1 MKNIVIYVI
10 LLFDNPKKR
19 GFNMN
24 EIKFTESSLEVALIE
39 RLTKLGYDYAIDT
52 DQWYL
57 SRSLD
62 SFINEEL
69 LIDRLAVI
77 NKGIKVS
84 VLEQAITRLK
94 NLDNPS
100 LFERNHIVHNWLVD
114 GIQVE
119 DYESDVNP
127 LVRFIDFANPKN
139 NVFQVANQLKFKE
152 NRNLRIPD
160 VIIFVNGIPLVIF
173 ELKSIEYSEN
183 TFIERAYEQLGRN
196 GEADGYRYDIPT
208 LFNYNAFLVISDGA
222 NNKVGTMTSDIT
234 RYNEWKS
241 VDGEIGYKKDYA
253 YKLDVL
259 LEGLFEPARLLD
271 VIKNNLFFMNKDK
284 ERPIKILA
292 QYHQYF
298 GVKKA
303 YNSIKNHLKPSGDG
317 KAGIVWHT
325 QGSGKSF
332 SMVMLAHK
340 LITDIEMNNPT
351 IVVLTDRNDLDDQ
364 LFTTFSNAAEF
375 LRTRPIQVSSRLD
388 LLDKVGA
395 VKEGG
400 VLFSTIQKFDKDNIV
415 PNKRTNIIVISDEA
429 HRSHYG
435 VDEKIVL
442 KKNDDGTITSWSKYG
457 TEKYIRD
464 ALPGATFIGFTGTPV
479 ETDDK
484 STSAIFGETIDRYD
498 MTQSVEDGS
507 TVKIFYESRLA
518 KVWLDEDKLKEIDK
532 YYDDLA
538 DQGVTDDIIEES
550 KTKLTSMEVIVG
562 DKDRLRLLATDI
574 LEHYT
579 DRKNFLNGKAMIV
592 CMSRKIAA
600 KLYYQI
606 IELAPELKES
616 IALVVT
622 ESNKDTE
629 EERKLFKDKA
639 FRENAAKEFKRKD
652 GKVKIAIVV
661 DMWLTGFDV
670 TDLDVMYIDKP
681 MKGHNLMQAIA
692 RVNRVHV
699 GKESGLI
706 VDYIGIKR
714 SLEQALNTY
723 TARDKELNLRDIQ
736 ETAKSILD
744 EKLSILDEMFYHVDK
759 KGFFGGSN
767 SVRLKAIQNGADF
780 VFATE
785 ETKKAYLVVT
795 KQLKDGYA
803 VAIGILDADYKKRV
817 LYYLSVRHF
826 VQKVE
831 RGNMPTGITPE
842 TINRHVEELIAE
854 AIKGDEVKILT
865 KVEDSDKNRDI
876 WDLLSEEKIEKL
888 RQSQPPHVF
897 IKIME
902 RLLKEAVRE
911 YRSYNLVKAK
921 EYSERLRLLLEAYNT
936 REDDLQTDMTIV
948 GLVAFSQEMVESEEY
963 AKKNNLS
970 GRERAFYD
978 ALVANKSAV
987 ELMSDDIL
995 RVMAMELKAI
1005 VEEYATVDWSK
1016 KKDTRAK
1023 MRMQIKRLLKKYNYP
1038 PDYTEEAISR
1048 VVDQAEFMM

>member
-1 MKNIVIYVI
+1 MS
-10 LLFDNPKKR
+10 
-19 GFNMN
+19 
-24 EIKFTESSLEVALIE
+24 EIKFTESSLEVAIIE
-39 RLTKLGYDYAIDT
+39 QLTELGYDYAIDT
-52 DQWYL
+52 DQWSL

-69 LIDRLAVI
+69 LLDRLTAI
-77 NKGIKVS
+77 NPGVKTDI
-84 VLEQAITRLK
+84 LEQAIAMLK
-94 NLDNPS
+94 NIDNPS
-100 LFERNHIVHNWLVD
+100 LFERNHIVHKWLTD

-119 DYESDVNP
+119 DYHSDVNP
-127 LVRFIDFANPKN
+127 LIRFIDFDNIKN

-152 NRNLRIPD
+152 SRNLRIPD
-160 VIIFVNGIPLVIF
+160 VILFVNGIPLVIF
-173 ELKSIEYSEN
+173 ELKSIEYNED

-196 GEADGYRYDIPT
+196 GEADGYRFDIPT

-222 NNKVGTMTSDIT
+222 NNKVGTLTSDIT

-241 VDGEIGYKKDYA
+241 IDGEVGYKKNYA

-259 LEGLFEPARLLD
+259 LEGLLKPERLLD
-271 VIKNNLFFMNKDK
+271 IIKNNLFFMNSDK
-284 ERPIKILA
+284 EKPVKILS

-303 YNSIKNHLKPSGDG
+303 YDSIKLSLKPQGDG

-332 SMVMLAHK
+332 TMVMLAHK
-340 LITDIEMNNPT
+340 LITDLEMKNPT
-351 IVVLTDRNDLDDQ
+351 IVVLTDRNDLDNQ
-364 LFTTFSNAAEF
+364 LFGTFSNAAEF
-375 LRTRPIQVSSRLD
+375 LRTRPVQVESRED
-388 LLDKVGA
+388 LLEKIGSI
-395 VKEGG
+395 KEGG
-400 VLFSTIQKFDKDNIV
+400 IIFTTLQKFDKNNIV
-415 PNKRTNIIVISDEA
+415 PNKRTNIVVISDEA

-435 VDEKIVL
+435 IDEQIVY
-442 KKNDDGTITSWSKYG
+442 KKNPDGTFTSISKYG
-457 TEKYIRD
+457 YAKYIRD
-464 ALPGATFIGFTGTPV
+464 ALPEATYIGFTGTPV
-479 ETDDK
+479 ESGDH
-484 STSAIFGETIDRYD
+484 STSAIFGKTVDTYD

-518 KVWLDEDKLKEIDK
+518 KVWLDDDKLKEIDK

-538 DQGVTDDIIEES
+538 NQNVSDDVIEES
-550 KTKLTSMEVIVG
+550 KSKWSSMEVIIG
-562 DKDRLRLLATDI
+562 DDDRLHLLASDI
-574 LEHYT
+574 LKHYNE
-579 DRKNFLNGKAMIV
+579 RKDILNGKAMIV

-606 IELAPELKES
+606 IELAPELKEQV
-616 IALVVT
+616 ALVVT
-622 ESNKDTE
+622 ESNKDSE

-639 FRENAAKEFKRKD
+639 YRENAAKEFKRKD
-652 GKVKIAIVV
+652 GSIKIAIVV

-692 RVNRVHV
+692 RVNRVNV

-714 SLEQALNTY
+714 SLEEALNTY

-736 ETAKSILD
+736 DTAKSILE
-744 EKLSILDEMFYHVDK
+744 EKLSILDEMFFHVDK
-759 KGFFGGSN
+759 KGFFGGTN

-780 VFATE
+780 VLSTDDI
-785 ETKKAYLVVT
+785 KKTYLQLT
-795 KQLKDGYA
+795 KQLKDAY
-803 VAIGILDADYKKRV
+803 VVSIGILDEDYKKKV
-817 LYYLSVRHF
+817 LYYLAVRHF

-831 RGNMPTGITPE
+831 RGNLPTNITPE
-842 TINRHVEELIAE
+842 SINKHVEELIAE
-854 AIKGDEVKILT
+854 AIKGDEVEILT
-865 KVEDSDKNRDI
+865 KVEDTEQNRDI
-876 WDLLSEEKIEKL
+876 WDLLSEEKVEKL

-911 YRSYNLVKAK
+911 YRGYNLVKAK
-921 EYSERLRLLLEAYNT
+921 EYSERLRKLLEAYNT
-936 REDDLQTDMTIV
+936 REDDLKTDMTIV
-948 GLVAFSQEMVESEEY
+948 GLIAFSQEMVEEEAY
-963 AKKNNLS
+963 AKKNNLT

>member
-1 MKNIVIYVI
+1 MS
-10 LLFDNPKKR
+10 
-19 GFNMN
+19 
-24 EIKFTESSLEVALIE
+24 EIKFTESSLEVAIIE
-39 RLTKLGYDYAIDT
+39 QLTELGYDYTIDT
-52 DQWYL
+52 DQWSL

-69 LIDRLAVI
+69 LLDRLTAI
-77 NKGIKVS
+77 NPGVKTDI
-84 VLEQAITRLK
+84 LEQAIAMLK
-94 NLDNPS
+94 NIDNPS
-100 LFERNHIVHNWLVD
+100 LFERNHIVHKWLTD
-114 GIQVE
+114 GMQVE
-119 DYESDVNP
+119 DYHSDVNP
-127 LVRFIDFANPKN
+127 LIRFIDFHNIKN

-152 NRNLRIPD
+152 SRNLRIPD
-160 VIIFVNGIPLVIF
+160 VILFVNGIPLVVF
-173 ELKSIEYSEN
+173 ELKSIEYNED

-196 GEADGYRYDIPT
+196 GEADGYRFDIPT

-222 NNKVGTMTSDIT
+222 NNKVGTLTSDIT

-241 VDGEIGYKKDYA
+241 IDGEAGYKKNYA

-259 LEGLFEPARLLD
+259 LEGLLKPERLLD
-271 VIKNNLFFMNKDK
+271 VIKNNLFFMNSDK
-284 ERPIKILA
+284 EKPVKILS

-303 YNSIKNHLKPSGDG
+303 YASIKHSLKPQGDG

-332 SMVMLAHK
+332 TMVMLAHK
-340 LITDIEMNNPT
+340 LITDLEMKNPT
-351 IVVLTDRNDLDDQ
+351 IVVLTDRNDLDNQ
-364 LFTTFSNAAEF
+364 LFGTFSNAAEF
-375 LRTRPIQVSSRLD
+375 LRTRPVQVESRED
-388 LLDKVGA
+388 LLEKIGSI
-395 VKEGG
+395 KEGG
-400 VLFSTIQKFDKDNIV
+400 IIFTTLQKFDKNNIV
-415 PNKRTNIIVISDEA
+415 PNKRTNIVVISDEA

-435 VDEKIVL
+435 IDEQIVY
-442 KKNDDGTITSWSKYG
+442 KKNPDGTFTSISKYG
-457 TEKYIRD
+457 YAKYIRD
-464 ALPGATFIGFTGTPV
+464 ALPEATYIGFTGTPV
-479 ETDDK
+479 ESGDH
-484 STSAIFGETIDRYD
+484 STSAIFGKTVDTYD

-518 KVWLDEDKLKEIDK
+518 KVWLDDGKLKEIDK

-538 DQGVTDDIIEES
+538 NQNVSEDVIEES
-550 KTKLTSMEVIVG
+550 KSKWSSMEVIIG
-562 DKDRLRLLATDI
+562 DNDRLHLLASDI
-574 LEHYT
+574 LKHYNE
-579 DRKNFLNGKAMIV
+579 RKDVLNGKAMIV

-606 IELAPELKES
+606 IGLTPELKEK

-622 ESNKDTE
+622 ESNKDTD
-629 EERKLFKDKA
+629 EERKLFKDKTY
-639 FRENAAKEFKRKD
+639 RENAAKEFKRKD
-652 GKVKIAIVV
+652 GSIKIAIVV

-692 RVNRVHV
+692 RVNRVNV

-714 SLEQALNTY
+714 SLEEALNTY

-736 ETAKSILD
+736 DTAKSILE
-744 EKLSILDEMFYHVDK
+744 EKLSILDEMFFHVDK
-759 KGFFGGSN
+759 KGFFGGTN

-780 VFATE
+780 VLSTDDI
-785 ETKKAYLVVT
+785 KKAYLQLT
-795 KQLKDGYA
+795 KQLKDAYV
-803 VAIGILDADYKKRV
+803 VAIGILDEDYKKKV
-817 LYYLSVRHF
+817 LYYLAVRHF

-831 RGNMPTGITPE
+831 RGNLPTNITPE
-842 TINRHVEELIAE
+842 SINKHVEELIAE
-854 AIKGDEVKILT
+854 AIKGDEVEILT
-865 KVEDSDKNRDI
+865 KVEDTEQNRDI
-876 WDLLSEEKIEKL
+876 WDLLSEEKVEKL

-911 YRSYNLVKAK
+911 YRGYNLVKAK
-921 EYSERLRLLLEAYNT
+921 EYSERLRKLLEAYNT
-936 REDDLQTDMTIV
+936 REDDLKTDMTIV
-948 GLVAFSQEMVESEEY
+948 GLIAFSQEMVEDEAY
-963 AKKNNLS
+963 AKKNNLT

>member
-1 MKNIVIYVI
+1 MS
-10 LLFDNPKKR
+10 
-19 GFNMN
+19 
-24 EIKFTESSLEVALIE
+24 EIKFTESSLEVAIIE
-39 RLTKLGYDYAIDT
+39 QLTELGYDYAIDT
-52 DQWYL
+52 DQWSL

-69 LIDRLAVI
+69 LLDRLTAI
-77 NKGIKVS
+77 NPGVKTDI
-84 VLEQAITRLK
+84 LEQAIAMLK
-94 NLDNPS
+94 NIDNPS
-100 LFERNHIVHNWLVD
+100 LFERNHIVHKWLTD

-119 DYESDVNP
+119 DYHSDVNP
-127 LVRFIDFANPKN
+127 LIRFIDFHNIKN

-152 NRNLRIPD
+152 SRNLRIPD
-160 VIIFVNGIPLVIF
+160 VILFVNGIPLVIF
-173 ELKSIEYSEN
+173 ELKSIEYNED

-196 GEADGYRYDIPT
+196 GKEDGYRFDIPT

-222 NNKVGTMTSDIT
+222 NNKVGTLTSDIT

-241 VDGEIGYKKDYA
+241 IDGEVGYKKNYA

-259 LEGLFEPARLLD
+259 LEGLLKPERLLD
-271 VIKNNLFFMNKDK
+271 VIKNNLFFINSDK
-284 ERPIKILA
+284 EKPVKILS

-303 YNSIKNHLKPSGDG
+303 YDSIKHSLKPQGDG

-332 SMVMLAHK
+332 TMVMLAHK
-340 LITDIEMNNPT
+340 LITDLEMKNPT
-351 IVVLTDRNDLDDQ
+351 IVVLTDRNDLDNQ
-364 LFTTFSNAAEF
+364 LFGTFSNAAEF
-375 LRTRPIQVSSRLD
+375 LRTRPVQVESRED
-388 LLDKVGA
+388 LLEKIGSI
-395 VKEGG
+395 KEGG
-400 VLFSTIQKFDKDNIV
+400 IIFTTLQKFDKNNIV
-415 PNKRTNIIVISDEA
+415 PNKRTNIVVISDEA

-435 VDEKIVL
+435 IDEQIVY
-442 KKNDDGTITSWSKYG
+442 KKNPDGTFTSISKYG
-457 TEKYIRD
+457 YAKYIRD
-464 ALPGATFIGFTGTPV
+464 ALPEATYIGFTGTPV
-479 ETDDK
+479 ESGDH
-484 STSAIFGETIDRYD
+484 STSAIFGKTVDTYD

-518 KVWLDEDKLKEIDK
+518 KVWLDDGKLKEIDK

-538 DQGVTDDIIEES
+538 NQNVSDDVIEES
-550 KTKLTSMEVIVG
+550 KSKWSSMEVIIG
-562 DKDRLRLLATDI
+562 DDDRLHLLASDI
-574 LEHYT
+574 LKHYNE
-579 DRKNFLNGKAMIV
+579 RKDVLNGKAMIV

-606 IELAPELKES
+606 IGLAPELKEQV
-616 IALVVT
+616 ALVVT
-622 ESNKDTE
+622 ESNKDSE

-639 FRENAAKEFKRKD
+639 YRENAAKEFKRKD
-652 GKVKIAIVV
+652 GNIKIAIVV

-692 RVNRVHV
+692 RVNRVNV

-714 SLEQALNTY
+714 SLEEALNTY

-736 ETAKSILD
+736 DTAKSILE
-744 EKLSILDEMFYHVDK
+744 EKLSILDEMFFHVDK
-759 KGFFGGSN
+759 KGFFGGTN

-780 VFATE
+780 VLSTDDI
-785 ETKKAYLVVT
+785 KKAYLQLT
-795 KQLKDGYA
+795 KQLKDAYV
-803 VAIGILDADYKKRV
+803 VAIGILDEDYKKKV
-817 LYYLSVRHF
+817 LYYLAVRHF

-831 RGNMPTGITPE
+831 RGNLPTNITPE
-842 TINRHVEELIAE
+842 SINKHVEELIAE
-854 AIKGDEVKILT
+854 AIKGDEVEILT
-865 KVEDSDKNRDI
+865 KVEDTEQNRDI
-876 WDLLSEEKIEKL
+876 WDLLSEEKVEKL

-911 YRSYNLVKAK
+911 YRGYNLVKAK
-921 EYSERLRLLLEAYNT
+921 EYSERLRKLLEAYNT
-936 REDDLQTDMTIV
+936 REDDLKTDMTIV
-948 GLVAFSQEMVESEEY
+948 GLIAFSQEMVEDEAY
-963 AKKNNLS
+963 AKKNNLT

>member
-1 MKNIVIYVI
+1 MS
-10 LLFDNPKKR
+10 
-19 GFNMN
+19 
-24 EIKFTESSLEVALIE
+24 EIKFTESSLEVAIIE
-39 RLTKLGYDYAIDT
+39 QLTELGYDYAIDT
-52 DQWYL
+52 DQWSL

-62 SFINEEL
+62 SFVNEEL
-69 LIDRLAVI
+69 LLDRLTAI
-77 NKGIKVS
+77 NPGVKTDI
-84 VLEQAITRLK
+84 LEQAIAMLK
-94 NLDNPS
+94 NIDNPS
-100 LFERNHIVHNWLVD
+100 LFERNHIVHKWLTD

-119 DYESDVNP
+119 DYHSDVNP
-127 LVRFIDFANPKN
+127 LIRFIDFDNIKN

-152 NRNLRIPD
+152 SRNLRIPD
-160 VIIFVNGIPLVIF
+160 VILFVNGIPLVIF
-173 ELKSIEYSEN
+173 ELKSIEYNED

-196 GEADGYRYDIPT
+196 GEADGYRFDIPT
-208 LFNYNAFLVISDGA
+208 LFNYNAFLIISDGA
-222 NNKVGTMTSDIT
+222 NNKVGTLTSDIT

-241 VDGEIGYKKDYA
+241 IDGEAGYKKNYA

-259 LEGLFEPARLLD
+259 IEGLLKPERLLD
-271 VIKNNLFFMNKDK
+271 VIKNNLFFMNSDK
-284 ERPIKILA
+284 EKPVKILS

-303 YNSIKNHLKPSGDG
+303 YDSIKHSLKPQGDG

-332 SMVMLAHK
+332 TMVMLAHK
-340 LITDIEMNNPT
+340 LITDLEMKNPT
-351 IVVLTDRNDLDDQ
+351 IVVLTDRNDLDNQ
-364 LFTTFSNAAEF
+364 LFGTFSNAAEF
-375 LRTRPIQVSSRLD
+375 LRTRPVQVESRED
-388 LLDKVGA
+388 LLEKIGSI
-395 VKEGG
+395 KEGG
-400 VLFSTIQKFDKDNIV
+400 IIFTTLQKFDKNNIV
-415 PNKRTNIIVISDEA
+415 PNKRTNIVVISDEA

-435 VDEKIVL
+435 IDEQIVY
-442 KKNDDGTITSWSKYG
+442 KKNPDGTFTSISKYG
-457 TEKYIRD
+457 YAKYIRD
-464 ALPGATFIGFTGTPV
+464 ALPEATYIGFTGTPV
-479 ETDDK
+479 ESGDH
-484 STSAIFGETIDRYD
+484 STSAIFGKTVDTYD

-518 KVWLDEDKLKEIDK
+518 KVWLDDDKLKEIDK

-538 DQGVTDDIIEES
+538 NQNVSDDVIEES
-550 KTKLTSMEVIVG
+550 KSKWSSMEVIIG
-562 DKDRLRLLATDI
+562 DDDRLHLLASDI
-574 LEHYT
+574 LKHYNE
-579 DRKNFLNGKAMIV
+579 RKDILNGKAMIV

-606 IELAPELKES
+606 IGLAPELKEQV
-616 IALVVT
+616 ALVVT
-622 ESNKDTE
+622 ESNKDSE

-639 FRENAAKEFKRKD
+639 YRENAAKEFKRKD
-652 GKVKIAIVV
+652 GSIKIAIVV

-670 TDLDVMYIDKP
+670 IDLDVMYIDKP

-692 RVNRVHV
+692 RVNRVSV

-723 TARDKELNLRDIQ
+723 TARDKEFNLRDIQ
-736 ETAKSILD
+736 NTAKSILE

-780 VFATE
+780 VLSTDE
-785 ETKKAYLVVT
+785 IKKVYLQLT
-795 KQLKDGYA
+795 KQLKDAYV
-803 VAIGILDADYKKRV
+803 VAIGILDDDYKRKV
-817 LYYLSVRHF
+817 LYYLAVRHF
-826 VQKVE
+826 VQKLLRGDIPPQISPVE
-831 RGNMPTGITPE
+831 
-842 TINRHVEELIAE
+842 INKHVEELLAD
-854 AIKGDEVKILT
+854 AIKGDEVEILT
-865 KVEDSDKNRDI
+865 KVEDTEQNRDI
-876 WDLLSEEKIEKL
+876 WDLLSEEKVEKL

-911 YRSYNLVKAK
+911 YRGYNLVKAK
-921 EYSERLRLLLEAYNT
+921 EYSERLRKLLEAYNT
-936 REDDLQTDMTIV
+936 REDELKTDMTIV
-948 GLVAFSQEMVESEEY
+948 GLIAFSQEMVEDEAY
-963 AKKNNLS
+963 AKKNNLT

-987 ELMSDDIL
+987 ELMTDDIL

-1005 VEEYATVDWSK
+1005 VEEYSTVDWSK

>member
-1 MKNIVIYVI
+1 MS
-10 LLFDNPKKR
+10 
-19 GFNMN
+19 
-24 EIKFTESSLEVALIE
+24 EIKFTESSLEVAIIE
-39 RLTKLGYDYAIDT
+39 QLTELGYDYAIDT
-52 DQWYL
+52 DQWSL

-69 LIDRLAVI
+69 LLDRLTAI
-77 NKGIKVS
+77 NPGVKTDI
-84 VLEQAITRLK
+84 LEQAIAMLK
-94 NLDNPS
+94 NIDNQS
-100 LFERNHIVHNWLVD
+100 LFERNHIVHKWLTD

-119 DYESDVNP
+119 DYHSDVNP
-127 LVRFIDFANPKN
+127 LIRFIDFDNIKN

-152 NRNLRIPD
+152 SRNLRIPD
-160 VIIFVNGIPLVIF
+160 VILFVNGIPLVIF
-173 ELKSIEYSEN
+173 ELKSIEYNED

-196 GEADGYRYDIPT
+196 GEEDGYRFDIPT

-222 NNKVGTMTSDIT
+222 NNKVGTLTSDIT

-241 VDGEIGYKKDYA
+241 IDGEVGYKKNYA

-259 LEGLFEPARLLD
+259 LEGLLKPERLLD
-271 VIKNNLFFMNKDK
+271 IIKNNLFFMNSDK
-284 ERPIKILA
+284 EKPVKILS

-303 YNSIKNHLKPSGDG
+303 YASIKHSLKPQGDG

-332 SMVMLAHK
+332 TMVMLAHK
-340 LITDIEMNNPT
+340 LITDLEMKNPT
-351 IVVLTDRNDLDDQ
+351 IVVLTDRNDLDNQ
-364 LFTTFSNAAEF
+364 LFGTFSNAAEF
-375 LRTRPIQVSSRLD
+375 LRTRPVQVESRED
-388 LLDKVGA
+388 LLEKIGSI
-395 VKEGG
+395 KEGG
-400 VLFSTIQKFDKDNIV
+400 IIFTTLQKFDKNNIV
-415 PNKRTNIIVISDEA
+415 PNKRTNIVVISDEA

-435 VDEKIVL
+435 IDEQIVY
-442 KKNDDGTITSWSKYG
+442 KKNPDGTFTSISKYG
-457 TEKYIRD
+457 YAKYIRD
-464 ALPGATFIGFTGTPV
+464 ALPEATYIGFTGTPV
-479 ETDDK
+479 ESGDH
-484 STSAIFGETIDRYD
+484 STSAIFGKTVDTYD

-518 KVWLDEDKLKEIDK
+518 KVWLDDDKLKEIDK

-538 DQGVTDDIIEES
+538 NQNVSDDVIEES
-550 KTKLTSMEVIVG
+550 KSKWSSMEVIIG
-562 DKDRLRLLATDI
+562 DDDRLHLLASDI
-574 LEHYT
+574 LKHYNE
-579 DRKNFLNGKAMIV
+579 RKDILNGKAMIV

-606 IELAPELKES
+606 IELAPELKEQV
-616 IALVVT
+616 ALVVT
-622 ESNKDTE
+622 ESNKDSE

-639 FRENAAKEFKRKD
+639 YRENAAKEFKRKD
-652 GKVKIAIVV
+652 GSIKIAIVV

-692 RVNRVHV
+692 RVNRVNV

-714 SLEQALNTY
+714 SLEEALNTY

-736 ETAKSILD
+736 DTAKSILE
-744 EKLSILDEMFYHVDK
+744 EKLSILDEMFFHVDK
-759 KGFFGGSN
+759 KGFFGGTN

-780 VFATE
+780 VLSTDE
-785 ETKKAYLVVT
+785 IKKAYLQLT
-795 KQLKDGYA
+795 KQLKDAYV
-803 VAIGILDADYKKRV
+803 VAIGILDEDYKRKV
-817 LYYLSVRHF
+817 LYYLAVRHF
-826 VQKVE
+826 VQKLLRGDIPPQISPVE
-831 RGNMPTGITPE
+831 
-842 TINRHVEELIAE
+842 INKHVEELLAD
-854 AIKGDEVKILT
+854 AIKGDEVEILT
-865 KVEDSDKNRDI
+865 KVEDTEQNRDI
-876 WDLLSEEKIEKL
+876 WDLLSEEKVEKI

-911 YRSYNLVKAK
+911 YRGYNLVKAK
-921 EYSERLRLLLEAYNT
+921 EYSERLRKLLEAYNT
-936 REDDLQTDMTIV
+936 REDDLKTDMTIV
-948 GLVAFSQEMVESEEY
+948 GLIAFSQEMVEDEAY
-963 AKKNNLS
+963 AKKNNLT

>member
-1 MKNIVIYVI
+1 MS
-10 LLFDNPKKR
+10 
-19 GFNMN
+19 
-24 EIKFTESSLEVALIE
+24 EIKFTESSLEVAIIE
-39 RLTKLGYDYAIDT
+39 QLTELGYDYAIDT
-52 DQWYL
+52 DQWSL

-69 LIDRLAVI
+69 LLDRLTFI
-77 NKGIKVS
+77 NPGVKTDI
-84 VLEQAITRLK
+84 LEQAIAMLK
-94 NLDNPS
+94 NIDNPS
-100 LFERNHIVHNWLVD
+100 LFERNHIVHKWLTD
-114 GIQVE
+114 GMQLE
-119 DYESDVNP
+119 DYHSDVNP
-127 LVRFIDFANPKN
+127 LIRFIDFDNKKN

-152 NRNLRIPD
+152 SRNLRIPD
-160 VIIFVNGIPLVIF
+160 VILFVNGIPLVIF
-173 ELKSIEYSEN
+173 ELKSIEFNED

-196 GEADGYRYDIPT
+196 GEADGYRFDIPT

-222 NNKVGTMTSDIT
+222 NNKVGTLTSDIT

-241 VDGEIGYKKDYA
+241 IDGEIGYKKNYA

-259 LEGLFEPARLLD
+259 LNGLLKPERLLD
-271 VIKNNLFFMNKDK
+271 VIKNSLFFMNNDK
-284 ERPIKILA
+284 EKPIKILA

-303 YNSIKNHLKPSGDG
+303 YDSIKRSLKPQGDG

-340 LITDIEMNNPT
+340 LITDVDMKNPT
-351 IVVLTDRNDLDDQ
+351 IVVLTDRNDLDNQ
-364 LFTTFSNAAEF
+364 LFGTFSNAAEF
-375 LRTRPIQVSSRLD
+375 LRTRPVQVESRED
-388 LLDKVGA
+388 LLSKIGEI
-395 VKEGG
+395 KEGG
-400 VLFSTIQKFDKDNIV
+400 IVFTTLQKFDKNNIV
-415 PNKRTNIIVISDEA
+415 PNKRTNIVVISDEA

-435 VDEKIVL
+435 IDEQIVY
-442 KKNDDGTITSWSKYG
+442 KKNPDGTFTSISKYG
-457 TEKYIRD
+457 YAKYIRD
-464 ALPGATFIGFTGTPV
+464 ALPEATYIGFTGTPV
-479 ETDDK
+479 ESGDH
-484 STSAIFGETIDRYD
+484 STSAIFGKTVDTYD

-518 KVWLDEDKLKEIDK
+518 KVWLDDGKLKEIDK

-538 DQGVTDDIIEES
+538 NQNVSEDVIEES
-550 KTKLTSMEVIVG
+550 KSKWSSMEVIIG
-562 DKDRLRLLATDI
+562 DNDRLHLLASDI
-574 LEHYT
+574 LKHYNE
-579 DRKNFLNGKAMIV
+579 RKDVLNGKAMIV

-606 IELAPELKES
+606 IGLAPELKEK

-622 ESNKDTE
+622 ESNKDTD

-639 FRENAAKEFKRKD
+639 YRENAAKEFKRKD
-652 GKVKIAIVV
+652 GSIKIAIVV

-692 RVNRVHV
+692 RVNRVNV

-714 SLEQALNTY
+714 SLEEALNTY

-736 ETAKSILD
+736 DTAKSILE
-744 EKLSILDEMFYHVDK
+744 EKLSILDEMFFHVDK
-759 KGFFGGSN
+759 KGFFGGTN

-780 VFATE
+780 VLSTE
-785 ETKKAYLVVT
+785 DIKKAYLQLT
-795 KQLKDGYA
+795 KQLKDAYV
-803 VAIGILDADYKKRV
+803 VAIGILDEDYKKKV
-817 LYYLSVRHF
+817 LYYLAVRHF

-831 RGNMPTGITPE
+831 RGNLPTNITPE
-842 TINRHVEELIAE
+842 SINKHVEELIAE
-854 AIKGDEVKILT
+854 AIKGDEVEILT
-865 KVEDSDKNRDI
+865 KVEDTEQNRDI
-876 WDLLSEEKIEKL
+876 WDLLSEEKVEKL

-911 YRSYNLVKAK
+911 YRGYNLVKAK
-921 EYSERLRLLLEAYNT
+921 EYSERLRKLLEAYNT
-936 REDDLQTDMTIV
+936 REDDLKTDMTIV
-948 GLVAFSQEMVESEEY
+948 GLIAFSQEMVEDEAY
-963 AKKNNLS
+963 AKKNNLT

-1048 VVDQAEFMM
+1048 VVD

>member
-1 MKNIVIYVI
+1 MHSIFTENDLEKAIIDKLCNLGYIYLNASDPWTVQRQLSDFINDSLLLEQLQIINPNIQTDILEKAIAMLKNI
-10 LLFDNPKKR
+10 
-19 GFNMN
+19 
-24 EIKFTESSLEVALIE
+24 
-39 RLTKLGYDYAIDT
+39 
-52 DQWYL
+52 
-57 SRSLD
+57 
-62 SFINEEL
+62 
-69 LIDRLAVI
+69 
-77 NKGIKVS
+77 
-84 VLEQAITRLK
+84 
-94 NLDNPS
+94 DNPS
-100 LFERNHIVHNWLVD
+100 LFERNHIVHKWLTD
-114 GIQVE
+114 GIQID
-119 DYESDVNP
+119 DYHSDVNP
-127 LVRFIDFANPKN
+127 LVRFIDFDNIKN
-139 NVFQVANQLKFKE
+139 NIFQVANQLKFKE
-152 NRNLRIPD
+152 SRNLRIPD
-160 VIIFVNGIPLVIF
+160 VIIFVNGIPLVVF
-173 ELKSIEYSEN
+173 ELKSIEYNED

-196 GEADGYRYDIPT
+196 GEADGYRFDIPT

-222 NNKVGTMTSDIT
+222 NNKVGTLTSDIT

-241 VDGEIGYKKDYA
+241 VDGEIGYKKNYA

-259 LEGLFEPARLLD
+259 LNGLLKPERLLD
-271 VIKNNLFFMNKDK
+271 VIKNNLFFMNSDK
-284 ERPIKILA
+284 EKPIKILA

-303 YNSIKNHLKPSGDG
+303 YDSIKRSLKPQGDG

-340 LITDIEMNNPT
+340 LITDVEMKNPT
-351 IVVLTDRNDLDDQ
+351 IVVLTDRNDLDNQ
-364 LFTTFSNAAEF
+364 LFGTFSNAAEF
-375 LRTRPIQVSSRLD
+375 LRTRPVQVESRED
-388 LLDKVGA
+388 LLSKIGEI
-395 VKEGG
+395 KEGG
-400 VLFSTIQKFDKDNIV
+400 IVFTTLQKFDKNNIV
-415 PNKRTNIIVISDEA
+415 PNKRTNIVVISDEA

-435 VDEKIVL
+435 IDEQIVY
-442 KKNDDGTITSWSKYG
+442 KKNPDGTFTSISKYG
-457 TEKYIRD
+457 YAKYIRD
-464 ALPGATFIGFTGTPV
+464 ALPEATYIGFTGTPV
-479 ETDDK
+479 ESGDH
-484 STSAIFGETIDRYD
+484 STSAIFGKTVDTYD

-518 KVWLDEDKLKEIDK
+518 KVWLDDGKLKEIDK

-538 DQGVTDDIIEES
+538 NQNVSEDVIEES
-550 KTKLTSMEVIVG
+550 KSKWSSMEVIIG
-562 DKDRLRLLATDI
+562 DNDRLHLLASDI
-574 LEHYT
+574 LKHYNE
-579 DRKNFLNGKAMIV
+579 RKDVLNGKAMIV

-606 IELAPELKES
+606 IGLAPELKEK

-622 ESNKDTE
+622 ESNKDTD

-639 FRENAAKEFKRKD
+639 YRENAAKEFKRKD
-652 GKVKIAIVV
+652 GSIKIAIVV

-692 RVNRVHV
+692 RVNRVNV

-714 SLEQALNTY
+714 SLEEALNTY

-736 ETAKSILD
+736 DTAKSILE
-744 EKLSILDEMFYHVDK
+744 EKLSILDEMFFHVDK
-759 KGFFGGSN
+759 KGFFGGTN

-780 VFATE
+780 VLSTDDI
-785 ETKKAYLVVT
+785 KKAYLQLT
-795 KQLKDGYA
+795 KQLKDAYV
-803 VAIGILDADYKKRV
+803 VAIGILDEDYKKKV
-817 LYYLSVRHF
+817 LYYLAVRHF

-831 RGNMPTGITPE
+831 RGNLPTNITPE
-842 TINRHVEELIAE
+842 SINKHVEELIAE
-854 AIKGDEVKILT
+854 AIKGDEVEILT
-865 KVEDSDKNRDI
+865 KVEDTEQNRDI
-876 WDLLSEEKIEKL
+876 WDLLSEEKVEKL

-911 YRSYNLVKAK
+911 YRGYNLVKAK
-921 EYSERLRLLLEAYNT
+921 EYSERLRKLLEAYNT
-936 REDDLQTDMTIV
+936 REDDLKTDMTIV
-948 GLVAFSQEMVESEEY
+948 GLIAFSQEMVEDEAY
-963 AKKNNLS
+963 AKKNNLT

-1016 KKDTRAK
+1016 KKDTRAR

>member
-1 MKNIVIYVI
+1 MS
-10 LLFDNPKKR
+10 
-19 GFNMN
+19 
-24 EIKFTESSLEVALIE
+24 EIKFTESSLEVAIIE
-39 RLTKLGYDYAIDT
+39 QLTELGYDYAIDT
-52 DQWYL
+52 DQWSL

-69 LIDRLAVI
+69 LLDRLIAI
-77 NKGIKVS
+77 NPGVKTDI
-84 VLEQAITRLK
+84 LEQAIAMLK
-94 NLDNPS
+94 NIDNPS
-100 LFERNHIVHNWLVD
+100 LFERNHIVHKWLTD

-119 DYESDVNP
+119 DYYSDVNP
-127 LVRFIDFANPKN
+127 LIRFIDFDNIKN

-152 NRNLRIPD
+152 SRNLRIPD
-160 VIIFVNGIPLVIF
+160 VILFVNGIPLVIF
-173 ELKSIEYSEN
+173 ELKSIEYNED

-196 GEADGYRYDIPT
+196 GEADGYRFDIPT

-222 NNKVGTMTSDIT
+222 NNKVGTLTSDIT

-241 VDGEIGYKKDYA
+241 IDGEAGYKKNYA

-259 LEGLFEPARLLD
+259 LEGLLKPERLLD
-271 VIKNNLFFMNKDK
+271 VIKNNLFFMNSDK
-284 ERPIKILA
+284 EKPVKILS

-303 YNSIKNHLKPSGDG
+303 YDSIKHSLKPQGDG

-332 SMVMLAHK
+332 TMVMLAHK
-340 LITDIEMNNPT
+340 LITDLELKNPT
-351 IVVLTDRNDLDDQ
+351 IVVLTDRNDLDNQ
-364 LFTTFSNAAEF
+364 LFGTFSNAAEF
-375 LRTRPIQVSSRLD
+375 LRTRPVQVESRED
-388 LLDKVGA
+388 LLEKIGSI
-395 VKEGG
+395 KEGG
-400 VLFSTIQKFDKDNIV
+400 IIFTTLQKFDKNNIV
-415 PNKRTNIIVISDEA
+415 PNKRTNIVVISDEA

-435 VDEKIVL
+435 IDEQIVY
-442 KKNDDGTITSWSKYG
+442 KKNPDGTFTSISKYG
-457 TEKYIRD
+457 YAKYIRD
-464 ALPGATFIGFTGTPV
+464 ALPEATYIGFTGTPV
-479 ETDDK
+479 ESGDH
-484 STSAIFGETIDRYD
+484 STSAIFGKTVDTYD

-518 KVWLDEDKLKEIDK
+518 KVWLDDGKLKEIDK

-538 DQGVTDDIIEES
+538 NQNVSDDVIEES
-550 KTKLTSMEVIVG
+550 KSKWSSMEVIIG
-562 DKDRLRLLATDI
+562 DDDRLHLLASDI
-574 LEHYT
+574 LKHYNE
-579 DRKNFLNGKAMIV
+579 RKDVLNGKAMIV

-606 IELAPELKES
+606 IGLAPELKEQV
-616 IALVVT
+616 ALVVT
-622 ESNKDTE
+622 ESNKDSE

-639 FRENAAKEFKRKD
+639 YRENAAKEFKRKD
-652 GKVKIAIVV
+652 GSIKIAIVV

-692 RVNRVHV
+692 RVNRVNV

-714 SLEQALNTY
+714 SLEEALNTY

-736 ETAKSILD
+736 DTAKSILE
-744 EKLSILDEMFYHVDK
+744 EKLSILDEMFFHVDK
-759 KGFFGGSN
+759 KGFFGGTN

-780 VFATE
+780 VLSTDDI
-785 ETKKAYLVVT
+785 KKAYLQLT
-795 KQLKDGYA
+795 KQLKDAYV
-803 VAIGILDADYKKRV
+803 VAIGILDEDYKKKV
-817 LYYLSVRHF
+817 LYYLAVRHF

-831 RGNMPTGITPE
+831 RGNLPTNITPE
-842 TINRHVEELIAE
+842 SINKHVEELIAE
-854 AIKGDEVKILT
+854 AIKGDEVEILT
-865 KVEDSDKNRDI
+865 KVEDTEQNRDI
-876 WDLLSEEKIEKL
+876 WDLLSEEKVEKL

-911 YRSYNLVKAK
+911 YRGYNLVKAK
-921 EYSERLRLLLEAYNT
+921 EYSERLRKLLEAYNT
-936 REDDLQTDMTIV
+936 REDDLKTDMTIV
-948 GLVAFSQEMVESEEY
+948 GLIAFSQEMVEDEAY
-963 AKKNNLS
+963 AKKNNLT

>member
-1 MKNIVIYVI
+1 MS
-10 LLFDNPKKR
+10 
-19 GFNMN
+19 
-24 EIKFTESSLEVALIE
+24 EIKFTESSLEVAIIE
-39 RLTKLGYDYAIDT
+39 QLTELGYDYAIDT
-52 DQWYL
+52 DQWSL

-69 LIDRLAVI
+69 LLDRLTAI
-77 NKGIKVS
+77 NPGVKTDI
-84 VLEQAITRLK
+84 LEQAIAMLK
-94 NLDNPS
+94 NIDNPS
-100 LFERNHIVHNWLVD
+100 LFERNHIVHKWLTD

-119 DYESDVNP
+119 DYHSDVNP
-127 LVRFIDFANPKN
+127 LIRFIDFDNIKN

-152 NRNLRIPD
+152 SRNLRIPD
-160 VIIFVNGIPLVIF
+160 VILFVNGIPLVIF
-173 ELKSIEYSEN
+173 ELKSIEYNED

-196 GEADGYRYDIPT
+196 GEADGYRFDIPT

-222 NNKVGTMTSDIT
+222 NNKVGTLTSDIT

-241 VDGEIGYKKDYA
+241 IDGEVGYKKNYA

-259 LEGLFEPARLLD
+259 LEGLLKPERLLD
-271 VIKNNLFFMNKDK
+271 VIKNNLFFMNSDK
-284 ERPIKILA
+284 EKPVKILS

-303 YNSIKNHLKPSGDG
+303 YDSIKHSLKPQGDG

-332 SMVMLAHK
+332 TMVMLAHK
-340 LITDIEMNNPT
+340 LITDLEMKNPT
-351 IVVLTDRNDLDDQ
+351 IVVLTDRNDLDNQ
-364 LFTTFSNAAEF
+364 LFGTFSNAAEF
-375 LRTRPIQVSSRLD
+375 LRTRPVQVESRED
-388 LLDKVGA
+388 LLEKIGSI
-395 VKEGG
+395 KEGG
-400 VLFSTIQKFDKDNIV
+400 IIFTTLQKFDKNNIV
-415 PNKRTNIIVISDEA
+415 PNRRTNIVVISDEA
-429 HRSHYG
+429 HRSQYG
-435 VDEKIVL
+435 IDEQIVY
-442 KKNDDGTITSWSKYG
+442 KKNPDGTFTSISKYG
-457 TEKYIRD
+457 YAKYIRD
-464 ALPGATFIGFTGTPV
+464 ALPEATYIGFTGTPV
-479 ETDDK
+479 ESGDH
-484 STSAIFGETIDRYD
+484 STSAIFGKTVDTYD

-518 KVWLDEDKLKEIDK
+518 KVWLDDGKLKEIDK

-538 DQGVTDDIIEES
+538 NQNVSDDVIEES
-550 KTKLTSMEVIVG
+550 KSKWSSMEVIIG
-562 DKDRLRLLATDI
+562 DDDRLHLLASDI
-574 LEHYT
+574 LKHYNE
-579 DRKNFLNGKAMIV
+579 RKDVLNGKAMIV

-606 IELAPELKES
+606 IGLAPELKEQV
-616 IALVVT
+616 ALVVT
-622 ESNKDTE
+622 ESNKDSE

-639 FRENAAKEFKRKD
+639 YRENAAKEFKRKD
-652 GKVKIAIVV
+652 GSIKIAIVV

-692 RVNRVHV
+692 RVNRVNV

-736 ETAKSILD
+736 DTAKSILE

-780 VFATE
+780 VLSTDE
-785 ETKKAYLVVT
+785 IKKAYLQLT
-795 KQLKDGYA
+795 KQLKDAYV
-803 VAIGILDADYKKRV
+803 VAIGILDEDYKKKV
-817 LYYLSVRHF
+817 LYYLAVRHF
-826 VQKVE
+826 VQKLL
-831 RGNMPTGITPE
+831 RGDIQPQISPAE
-842 TINRHVEELIAE
+842 INKHVEELLAD
-854 AIKGDEVKILT
+854 AIKGDEVEILT
-865 KVEDSDKNRDI
+865 KVEDTEQNRDI
-876 WDLLSEEKIEKL
+876 WDLLSEEKVEKL

-911 YRSYNLVKAK
+911 YRGYNLVKAK
-921 EYSERLRLLLEAYNT
+921 EYSERLRKLLEAYNT
-936 REDDLQTDMTIV
+936 REDDLKTDMTIV
-948 GLVAFSQEMVESEEY
+948 GLIAFSQEMVEDEAY
-963 AKKNNLS
+963 AKKNNLT

-1016 KKDTRAK
+1016 KKDTQAK
-1023 MRMQIKRLLKKYNYP
+1023 MRMQIRRLLKKYNYP
-1038 PDYTEEAISR
+1038 PDYTDEAISR

>member
-1 MKNIVIYVI
+1 MS
-10 LLFDNPKKR
+10 D
-19 GFNMN
+19 
-24 EIKFTESSLEVALIE
+24 IKFTESSLEIAVIE
-39 RLTKLGYDYAIDT
+39 QLQELGYDYAIDT
-52 DQWYL
+52 DQWCL
-57 SRSLD
+57 SRALD

-69 LIDRLAVI
+69 LLERLMAI
-77 NKGIKVS
+77 NPGVKIS
-84 VLEQAITRLK
+84 VLEQAISRLK

-100 LFERNHIVHNWLVD
+100 LFERNHIVHRWLTD
-114 GIQVE
+114 GMQVE
-119 DYESDVNP
+119 DSESDVNP
-127 LVRFIDFANPKN
+127 LVRFLDFTHPDN

-152 NRNLRIPD
+152 NRNIRIPD
-160 VIIFVNGIPLVIF
+160 VIIFVNGIPLVVF
-173 ELKSIEYSEN
+173 ELKSIEYNED
-183 TFIERAYEQLGRN
+183 TFIERAYEQIGRN
-196 GEADGYRYDIPT
+196 GESDGYRYDIPT

-222 NNKVGTMTSDIT
+222 NNKVGTLTSDIT

-241 VDGEIGYKKDYA
+241 VDGEIGYKKNYA

-259 LEGLFEPARLLD
+259 LEGLLKPARLLD

-284 ERPIKILA
+284 EKPIKILS

-303 YNSIKNHLKPSGDG
+303 YESIKKNLKPAGSG

-340 LITDIEMNNPT
+340 LITDIEMRNPT
-351 IVVLTDRNDLDDQ
+351 VVILTDRNDLDNQ
-364 LFTTFSNAAEF
+364 LYTTFSNAAEF
-375 LRTRPIQVSSRLD
+375 LRTRPVQVESRED
-388 LLDKVGA
+388 LLAKIGA

-400 VLFSTIQKFDKDNIV
+400 IIFTTLQKFDKANIV
-415 PNKRTNIIVISDEA
+415 PNNRSNIVVISDEA

-435 VDEKIVL
+435 IDEKIVL
-442 KKNDDGTITSWSKYG
+442 KENPDGTYSSYSKYG
-457 TEKYIRD
+457 YAKYIRD
-464 ALPGATFIGFTGTPV
+464 ALPEATYIGFTGTPV
-479 ETDDK
+479 ESGDH
-484 STSAIFGETIDRYD
+484 STSAIFGETVDTYD

-518 KVWLDEDKLKEIDK
+518 KVWLDDGKLKEIDA

-538 DQGVTDDIIEES
+538 QQGVSDDIIEES
-550 KTKLTSMEVIVG
+550 KSKLSSMEVIIG

-574 LEHYT
+574 LAHY
-579 DRKNFLNGKAMIV
+579 DERKDILSGKAMIV
-592 CMSRKIAA
+592 CMSRDIAY
-600 KLYYQI
+600 KLYK
-606 IELAPELKES
+606 ELVAQAPEKES
-616 IALVVT
+616 EIAVIVT
-622 ESNKDTE
+622 ESNKDTDE
-629 EERKLFKDKA
+629 KRELFKDKA
-639 FRENAAKEFKRKD
+639 YRENMAKEFKKKD
-652 GKVKIAIVV
+652 GSIKIVIVV

-714 SLEQALNTY
+714 SLEEALNIY

-744 EKLSILDEMFYHVDK
+744 EKLSILDELFYKVDK

-780 VFATE
+780 VFTTE
-785 ETKKAYLVVT
+785 DIKKAYLQIT
-795 KQLKDGYA
+795 KQLKDAYA
-803 VAIGILDADYKKRV
+803 VAIGILDADYKKKV
-817 LYYLSVRHF
+817 LYYLAVRHF

-831 RGNMPTGITPE
+831 RGNMPHNITPE
-842 TINRHVEELIAE
+842 SINKHVADLIAE

-865 KVEDSDKNRDI
+865 KVEDTEENRDI
-876 WDLLSEEKIEKL
+876 WDLLSEEKVEKL

-902 RLLKEAVRE
+902 RLLKEAVKE
-911 YRSYNLVKAK
+911 YRGYNLVKAK
-921 EYSERLRLLLEAYNT
+921 EYSERLRKLLEAYNT
-936 REDDLQTDMTIV
+936 REDDLKTDITIV
-948 GLVAFSQEMVESEEY
+948 GLIAFSQEMVESEEY
-963 AKKNNLS
+963 AKKNNLT

-978 ALVANKSAV
+978 ALVANKSAM

-995 RVMAMELKAI
+995 RVMAIELKAI

-1038 PDYTEEAISR
+1038 PEYSEEAISR

>member
-1 MKNIVIYVI
+1 MS
-10 LLFDNPKKR
+10 
-19 GFNMN
+19 
-24 EIKFTESSLEVALIE
+24 EIKFTESSLEVAIIE
-39 RLTKLGYDYAIDT
+39 QLTELGYDYAIDT
-52 DQWYL
+52 DQWSL

-69 LIDRLAVI
+69 LLDRLTAI
-77 NKGIKVS
+77 NPGVKTDI
-84 VLEQAITRLK
+84 LEQAIAMLK
-94 NLDNPS
+94 NIDNPS
-100 LFERNHIVHNWLVD
+100 LFERNHIVHKWLTD

-119 DYESDVNP
+119 DYHSDVNP
-127 LVRFIDFANPKN
+127 LIRFIDFDNIKN

-152 NRNLRIPD
+152 SRNLRIPD
-160 VIIFVNGIPLVIF
+160 VILFVNGIPLVIF
-173 ELKSIEYSEN
+173 ELKSIEYNED

-196 GEADGYRYDIPT
+196 GEADGYRFDIPT

-222 NNKVGTMTSDIT
+222 NNKVGTLTSDIT

-241 VDGEIGYKKDYA
+241 IDGEAGYKKNYA

-259 LEGLFEPARLLD
+259 LEGLLKPERLLD
-271 VIKNNLFFMNKDK
+271 VIKNNLFFMNSDK
-284 ERPIKILA
+284 EKPVKILS

-303 YNSIKNHLKPSGDG
+303 YDSIKHSLKPQGDG

-332 SMVMLAHK
+332 TMVMLAHK
-340 LITDIEMNNPT
+340 LITDLEMKNPT
-351 IVVLTDRNDLDDQ
+351 IVVLTDRNDLDNQ
-364 LFTTFSNAAEF
+364 LFGTFSNAAEF
-375 LRTRPIQVSSRLD
+375 LRTRPVQVESRED
-388 LLDKVGA
+388 LLEKIGSI
-395 VKEGG
+395 KEGG
-400 VLFSTIQKFDKDNIV
+400 IIFTTLQKFDKNNIV
-415 PNKRTNIIVISDEA
+415 PNKRTNIVVISDEA
-429 HRSHYG
+429 HRSQYG
-435 VDEKIVL
+435 IDEQIVY
-442 KKNDDGTITSWSKYG
+442 KKNPDGTFTSISKYG
-457 TEKYIRD
+457 YAKYIRD
-464 ALPGATFIGFTGTPV
+464 ALPEATYIGFTGTPV
-479 ETDDK
+479 ESGDH
-484 STSAIFGETIDRYD
+484 STSAIFGKTVDTYD

-518 KVWLDEDKLKEIDK
+518 KVWLDDGKLKEIDK

-538 DQGVTDDIIEES
+538 NQNVSDDVIEES
-550 KTKLTSMEVIVG
+550 KSKWSSMEVIIG
-562 DKDRLRLLATDI
+562 DDDRLHLLASDI
-574 LEHYT
+574 LKHYNE
-579 DRKNFLNGKAMIV
+579 RKDVLNGKAMIV

-606 IELAPELKES
+606 IGLAPELKEQ

-622 ESNKDTE
+622 ESNKDSE

-639 FRENAAKEFKRKD
+639 YRENAAKEFKRKD
-652 GKVKIAIVV
+652 GSIKIAIVV

-692 RVNRVHV
+692 RVNRVNV

-714 SLEQALNTY
+714 SLEEALNTY

-736 ETAKSILD
+736 DTAKSILE
-744 EKLSILDEMFYHVDK
+744 EKLSILDEMFFHVDK
-759 KGFFGGSN
+759 KGFFGGTN

-780 VFATE
+780 VLSTE
-785 ETKKAYLVVT
+785 DIKKAYLQLT
-795 KQLKDGYA
+795 KQLKDAYV
-803 VAIGILDADYKKRV
+803 VAIGILDEDYKKKV
-817 LYYLSVRHF
+817 LYYLAVRHF

-831 RGNMPTGITPE
+831 RGNLPTNITPE
-842 TINRHVEELIAE
+842 SINKHVEELIAE
-854 AIKGDEVKILT
+854 AIKGDEVEILT
-865 KVEDSDKNRDI
+865 KVEDTEQNRDI
-876 WDLLSEEKIEKL
+876 WDLLSEEKVEKL

-911 YRSYNLVKAK
+911 YRGYNLVKSK
-921 EYSERLRLLLEAYNT
+921 EYSERLRKLLEAYNT
-936 REDDLQTDMTIV
+936 REDDLKTDMTIV
-948 GLVAFSQEMVESEEY
+948 GLIAFSQEMVEDEAY
-963 AKKNNLS
+963 AKKNNLT

-995 RVMAMELKAI
+995 RVMAMELKTI

>member
-1 MKNIVIYVI
+1 MS
-10 LLFDNPKKR
+10 
-19 GFNMN
+19 
-24 EIKFTESSLEVALIE
+24 EIKFTESSLEVAIIE
-39 RLTKLGYDYAIDT
+39 QLTELGYDYAIDT
-52 DQWYL
+52 DQWSL

-69 LIDRLAVI
+69 LLDKLAAI
-77 NKGIKVS
+77 NPGVKTDI
-84 VLEQAITRLK
+84 LEQTIAMLK
-94 NLDNPS
+94 NIDNPS
-100 LFERNHIVHNWLVD
+100 LFERNHIVHKWLTD

-119 DYESDVNP
+119 DYHSDVNP
-127 LVRFIDFANPKN
+127 LIRFIDFDNIKN

-152 NRNLRIPD
+152 SRNLRIPD
-160 VIIFVNGIPLVIF
+160 VILFVNGIPLVIF
-173 ELKSIEYSEN
+173 ELKSIEYNED

-196 GEADGYRYDIPT
+196 GEADGYRFDIPT

-222 NNKVGTMTSDIT
+222 NNKVGTLTSDIT

-241 VDGEIGYKKDYA
+241 IDGEAGYKKNYA

-259 LEGLFEPARLLD
+259 LEGLLKPERLLD
-271 VIKNNLFFMNKDK
+271 VIKNSLFFMNSDK
-284 ERPIKILA
+284 EKPVKILS

-303 YNSIKNHLKPSGDG
+303 YDSIKHSLKPQGDG

-332 SMVMLAHK
+332 TMVMLAHK
-340 LITDIEMNNPT
+340 LITDLEMKNPT
-351 IVVLTDRNDLDDQ
+351 IVVLTDRNDLDNQ
-364 LFTTFSNAAEF
+364 LFGTFSNAAEF
-375 LRTRPIQVSSRLD
+375 LRTRPVQVESRED
-388 LLDKVGA
+388 LLEKIGSI
-395 VKEGG
+395 KEGG
-400 VLFSTIQKFDKDNIV
+400 IIFTTLQKFDKNNIV
-415 PNKRTNIIVISDEA
+415 PNKRTNIVVISDEA

-435 VDEKIVL
+435 IDEQIVY
-442 KKNDDGTITSWSKYG
+442 KKNPDGTFTSISKYG
-457 TEKYIRD
+457 YAKYIRD
-464 ALPGATFIGFTGTPV
+464 ALPEATYIGFTGTPV
-479 ETDDK
+479 ESGDH
-484 STSAIFGETIDRYD
+484 STSAIFGKTVDTYD

-518 KVWLDEDKLKEIDK
+518 KVWLDDGKLKEIDK

-538 DQGVTDDIIEES
+538 NQNVSDDVIEES
-550 KTKLTSMEVIVG
+550 KSKWSSMEVIIG
-562 DKDRLRLLATDI
+562 DDDRLHLLASDI
-574 LEHYT
+574 LKHYNE
-579 DRKNFLNGKAMIV
+579 RKDVLNGKAMIV

-606 IELAPELKES
+606 IGLAPELKEQV
-616 IALVVT
+616 ALVVT
-622 ESNKDTE
+622 ESNKDSE

-639 FRENAAKEFKRKD
+639 YRENAAKEFKRKD
-652 GKVKIAIVV
+652 GSIKIAIVV

-692 RVNRVHV
+692 RVNRVNV

-714 SLEQALNTY
+714 SLEEALNTY

-736 ETAKSILD
+736 DTAKSILE
-744 EKLSILDEMFYHVDK
+744 EKLSILDEMFFHVDK
-759 KGFFGGSN
+759 KGFFGGTN

-780 VFATE
+780 VLSTDE
-785 ETKKAYLVVT
+785 IKKAYLQLT
-795 KQLKDGYA
+795 KQLKDAYV
-803 VAIGILDADYKKRV
+803 VAIGILDEDYKKKV
-817 LYYLSVRHF
+817 LYYLAVRHF

-831 RGNMPTGITPE
+831 RGNLPTNITPE
-842 TINRHVEELIAE
+842 SINKHVEELIAE
-854 AIKGDEVKILT
+854 AIKGDEVEILT
-865 KVEDSDKNRDI
+865 KVEDTEQNRDI
-876 WDLLSEEKIEKL
+876 WDLLSEEKVEKL

-911 YRSYNLVKAK
+911 YRGYNLVKAK
-921 EYSERLRLLLEAYNT
+921 EYSERLRKLLEAYNT
-936 REDDLQTDMTIV
+936 REDDLKTDMTIV
-948 GLVAFSQEMVESEEY
+948 GLIAFSQEMVEDEAY
-963 AKKNNLS
+963 AKKNNLT

>member
-1 MKNIVIYVI
+1 MHSI
-10 LLFDNPKKR
+10 
-19 GFNMN
+19 
-24 EIKFTESSLEVALIE
+24 FTENNLEKAIIDKLSE
-39 RLTKLGYDYAIDT
+39 LGYIYANNSDAWT
-52 DQWYL
+52 TQRLL
-57 SRSLD
+57 SE
-62 SFINEEL
+62 FINEPL
-69 LIDRLAVI
+69 LLEQLQII
-77 NKGIKVS
+77 NPKIKVDI
-84 VLEQAITRLK
+84 LEKAIAMLK
-94 NLDNPS
+94 NIDNPS
-100 LFERNHIVHNWLVD
+100 LFERNHIVHKWLTD

-119 DYESDVNP
+119 DYHSDVNP
-127 LVRFIDFANPKN
+127 LIRFIDFDNIKN

-152 NRNLRIPD
+152 SRNLRIPD
-160 VIIFVNGIPLVIF
+160 VILFVNGIPLVIF
-173 ELKSIEYSEN
+173 ELKSIEYNED

-196 GEADGYRYDIPT
+196 GEADGYRFDIPS
-208 LFNYNAFLVISDGA
+208 LFNYNEFLVISDGA
-222 NNKVGTMTSDIT
+222 NNKVGTLTSDIT

-241 VDGEIGYKKDYA
+241 IDGEVGYKKNYA

-259 LEGLFEPARLLD
+259 LEGLLKPERLLD
-271 VIKNNLFFMNKDK
+271 VIKNNLFFMNSDK
-284 ERPIKILA
+284 EKPVKILS

-303 YNSIKNHLKPSGDG
+303 YDSIKLSLKPQGDG

-332 SMVMLAHK
+332 TMVMLAHK
-340 LITDIEMNNPT
+340 LITDLEMKNPT
-351 IVVLTDRNDLDDQ
+351 IVVLTDRNDLDNQ
-364 LFTTFSNAAEF
+364 LFGTFSNAAEF
-375 LRTRPIQVSSRLD
+375 LRTRPVQVESRED
-388 LLDKVGA
+388 LLEKIGSI
-395 VKEGG
+395 KEGG
-400 VLFSTIQKFDKDNIV
+400 IIFTTLQKFDKNNIV
-415 PNKRTNIIVISDEA
+415 PNKRTNIVVISDEA

-435 VDEKIVL
+435 IDEQIVY
-442 KKNDDGTITSWSKYG
+442 KKNPDGTFTSISKYG
-457 TEKYIRD
+457 YAKYIRD
-464 ALPGATFIGFTGTPV
+464 ALPEATYIGFTGTPV
-479 ETDDK
+479 ESGDH
-484 STSAIFGETIDRYD
+484 STSAIFGKNVDTYD

-518 KVWLDEDKLKEIDK
+518 KVWLDDGKLKEIDK

-538 DQGVTDDIIEES
+538 NQSVSDDVIEES
-550 KTKLTSMEVIVG
+550 KSKWSSMEVIIG
-562 DKDRLRLLATDI
+562 DDDRLHLLASDI
-574 LEHYT
+574 LKHYNE
-579 DRKNFLNGKAMIV
+579 RKDVLNGKAMIV

-606 IELAPELKES
+606 IGLAPELKEK
-616 IALVVT
+616 ITLVVT
-622 ESNKDTE
+622 ESNKDTD

-639 FRENAAKEFKRKD
+639 YRENAAKEFKRKD
-652 GKVKIAIVV
+652 GSIKIAIVV

-692 RVNRVHV
+692 RVNRVNV

-714 SLEQALNTY
+714 SLEEALNTY

-736 ETAKSILD
+736 DTAKSILE
-744 EKLSILDEMFYHVDK
+744 EKLSILDEMFFHVDK
-759 KGFFGGSN
+759 KGFFGGTN

-780 VFATE
+780 VLSTDDI
-785 ETKKAYLVVT
+785 KKAYLQLT
-795 KQLKDGYA
+795 KQLKDAYV
-803 VAIGILDADYKKRV
+803 VAIGILDEDYKKKV
-817 LYYLSVRHF
+817 LYYLAVRHF

-831 RGNMPTGITPE
+831 RGNLPTNITPE
-842 TINRHVEELIAE
+842 SINKHVEELIAE
-854 AIKGDEVKILT
+854 AIKGDEVEILT
-865 KVEDSDKNRDI
+865 KVEDTEQNRDI
-876 WDLLSEEKIEKL
+876 WDLLSEEKVEKL

-911 YRSYNLVKAK
+911 YRGYNLVKAK
-921 EYSERLRLLLEAYNT
+921 EYSERLRKLLEAYNT
-936 REDDLQTDMTIV
+936 REDDLKTDMTIV
-948 GLVAFSQEMVESEEY
+948 GLIAFSQEMVEDEAY
-963 AKKNNLS
+963 AKKNNLT

>member
-1 MKNIVIYVI
+1 MS
-10 LLFDNPKKR
+10 D
-19 GFNMN
+19 
-24 EIKFTESSLEVALIE
+24 IKFTESSLEIAVIE
-39 RLTKLGYDYAIDT
+39 QLQELGYDYAIDT
-52 DQWYL
+52 DQWCL
-57 SRSLD
+57 SRALD

-69 LIDRLAVI
+69 LLERLMAI
-77 NKGIKVS
+77 NPGVKIS
-84 VLEQAITRLK
+84 VLEQAISRLK

-100 LFERNHIVHNWLVD
+100 LFERNHIVHRWLTD
-114 GIQVE
+114 GMQVE

-127 LVRFIDFANPKN
+127 LVRFLDFTHPDN

-152 NRNLRIPD
+152 NRNIRIPD
-160 VIIFVNGIPLVIF
+160 VIIFVNGIPLVVF
-173 ELKSIEYSEN
+173 ELKSIEYNED

-196 GEADGYRYDIPT
+196 GESDGYRYDIPT

-222 NNKVGTMTSDIT
+222 NNKVGTLTSDIT

-241 VDGEIGYKKDYA
+241 VDGEIGYKKNYA

-259 LEGLFEPARLLD
+259 LEGLLKPARLLD

-284 ERPIKILA
+284 EKPIKILS

-303 YNSIKNHLKPSGDG
+303 YESIKKNLKPAGSG

-340 LITDIEMNNPT
+340 LITDIEMRNPT
-351 IVVLTDRNDLDDQ
+351 VVILTDRNDLDNQ
-364 LFTTFSNAAEF
+364 LYTTFSNAAEF
-375 LRTRPIQVSSRLD
+375 LRTRPVQVESRED
-388 LLDKVGA
+388 LLAKIGA

-400 VLFSTIQKFDKDNIV
+400 IIFTTLQKFDKANIV
-415 PNKRTNIIVISDEA
+415 PNNRSNIVVISDEA

-435 VDEKIVL
+435 IDEKIVL
-442 KKNDDGTITSWSKYG
+442 KENPDGTYSSYSKYG
-457 TEKYIRD
+457 YAKYIRD
-464 ALPGATFIGFTGTPV
+464 ALPEATYIGFTGTPV
-479 ETDDK
+479 ESGDH
-484 STSAIFGETIDRYD
+484 STSAIFGETVDTYD

-518 KVWLDEDKLKEIDK
+518 KVWLDDGKLKEIDA

-538 DQGVTDDIIEES
+538 QQGVSDDIIEES
-550 KTKLTSMEVIVG
+550 KSKLSSMEVIIG

-574 LEHYT
+574 LAHY
-579 DRKNFLNGKAMIV
+579 DERKDILSGKAMIV
-592 CMSRKIAA
+592 CMSRDIAY
-600 KLYYQI
+600 KLYK
-606 IELAPELKES
+606 ELVAQAPEKES
-616 IALVVT
+616 EIAVIVT
-622 ESNKDTE
+622 ESNKDTDE
-629 EERKLFKDKA
+629 KRELFKDKA
-639 FRENAAKEFKRKD
+639 YRENMAKEFKKKD
-652 GKVKIAIVV
+652 GSIKIVIVV

-714 SLEQALNTY
+714 SLEEALNIY

-744 EKLSILDEMFYHVDK
+744 EKLSILDELFYKVDK

-780 VFATE
+780 VFTTE
-785 ETKKAYLVVT
+785 DIKKAYLQIT
-795 KQLKDGYA
+795 KQLKDAYA
-803 VAIGILDADYKKRV
+803 VAIGILDADYKKKV
-817 LYYLSVRHF
+817 LYYLAVRHF

-831 RGNMPTGITPE
+831 RGNMPHNITPE
-842 TINRHVEELIAE
+842 SINKHVADLIAE

-865 KVEDSDKNRDI
+865 KVEDTEENRDI
-876 WDLLSEEKIEKL
+876 WDLLSEEKVEKL

-902 RLLKEAVRE
+902 RLLKEAVKE
-911 YRSYNLVKAK
+911 YRGYNLVKAK
-921 EYSERLRLLLEAYNT
+921 EYSERLRKLLEAYNT
-936 REDDLQTDMTIV
+936 REDDLKTDITIV
-948 GLVAFSQEMVESEEY
+948 GLIAFSQEMVESEEY
-963 AKKNNLS
+963 AKKNNLT

-978 ALVANKSAV
+978 ALVANKSAM

-995 RVMAMELKAI
+995 RVMAIELKAI

-1038 PDYTEEAISR
+1038 PEYSEEAISR

>member
-1 MKNIVIYVI
+1 MS
-10 LLFDNPKKR
+10 
-19 GFNMN
+19 
-24 EIKFTESSLEVALIE
+24 EIKFTESSLEVAIIE
-39 RLTKLGYDYAIDT
+39 QLTELGYDYAIDT
-52 DQWYL
+52 DQWSL

-69 LIDRLAVI
+69 LLDRLTAI
-77 NKGIKVS
+77 NPGVKTDI
-84 VLEQAITRLK
+84 LEQAIAMLK
-94 NLDNPS
+94 NIDNPS
-100 LFERNHIVHNWLVD
+100 LFERNHIVHKWLTD

-119 DYESDVNP
+119 DYHSDVNP
-127 LVRFIDFANPKN
+127 LIRFIDFDNIKN

-152 NRNLRIPD
+152 SRNLRIPD
-160 VIIFVNGIPLVIF
+160 VILFVNGIPLVIF
-173 ELKSIEYSEN
+173 ELKSIEYNED

-196 GEADGYRYDIPT
+196 GEADGYRFDIPT
-208 LFNYNAFLVISDGA
+208 LFNYDAFLVISDGA
-222 NNKVGTMTSDIT
+222 NNKVGTLTSDIT

-241 VDGEIGYKKDYA
+241 IDGEAGYKKNYA

-259 LEGLFEPARLLD
+259 LEGLLKPERLLD
-271 VIKNNLFFMNKDK
+271 VIKSNLFFMNSDK
-284 ERPIKILA
+284 EKPVKILS

-303 YNSIKNHLKPSGDG
+303 YDSIKHSLKPQGDG

-332 SMVMLAHK
+332 TMVMLAHK
-340 LITDIEMNNPT
+340 LITDLEMKNPT
-351 IVVLTDRNDLDDQ
+351 IVVLTDRNDLDNQ
-364 LFTTFSNAAEF
+364 LFGTFSNAAEF
-375 LRTRPIQVSSRLD
+375 LRTRPVQVESRED
-388 LLDKVGA
+388 LLEKIGSI
-395 VKEGG
+395 KEGG
-400 VLFSTIQKFDKDNIV
+400 IIFTTLQKFDKNNIV
-415 PNKRTNIIVISDEA
+415 PNKRTNIVVISDEA
-429 HRSHYG
+429 HRSQYG
-435 VDEKIVL
+435 IDEQIVY
-442 KKNDDGTITSWSKYG
+442 KKNPDGTFTSISKYG
-457 TEKYIRD
+457 YAKYIRD
-464 ALPGATFIGFTGTPV
+464 ALPEATYIGFTGTPV
-479 ETDDK
+479 ESGDH
-484 STSAIFGETIDRYD
+484 STSAIFGKTVDTYD

-518 KVWLDEDKLKEIDK
+518 KVWLDDGKLKEIDK

-538 DQGVTDDIIEES
+538 NQNVSEDVIEES
-550 KTKLTSMEVIVG
+550 KSKWSSMEVIIG
-562 DKDRLRLLATDI
+562 DNDRLHLLASDI
-574 LEHYT
+574 LKHYNE
-579 DRKNFLNGKAMIV
+579 RKDVLNGKAMIV

-606 IELAPELKES
+606 IGLAPELKEK

-622 ESNKDTE
+622 ESNKDTD

-639 FRENAAKEFKRKD
+639 YRENAAKEFKRKD
-652 GKVKIAIVV
+652 GSIKIAIVV

-692 RVNRVHV
+692 RVNRVNV

-714 SLEQALNTY
+714 SLEEALNTY

-736 ETAKSILD
+736 DTAKSILE
-744 EKLSILDEMFYHVDK
+744 EKLSILDEMFFHVDK
-759 KGFFGGSN
+759 KGFFGGTN

-780 VFATE
+780 VLSTDDI
-785 ETKKAYLVVT
+785 KKAYLQLT
-795 KQLKDGYA
+795 KQLKDAYV
-803 VAIGILDADYKKRV
+803 VAIGILDEDYKKKV
-817 LYYLSVRHF
+817 LYYLAVRHF

-831 RGNMPTGITPE
+831 RGNLPTNITPE
-842 TINRHVEELIAE
+842 SINKHVEELIAE
-854 AIKGDEVKILT
+854 AIKGDEVEILT
-865 KVEDSDKNRDI
+865 KVEDTEQNRDI
-876 WDLLSEEKIEKL
+876 WDLLSEEKVEKL

-911 YRSYNLVKAK
+911 YRGYNLVKAK
-921 EYSERLRLLLEAYNT
+921 EYSERLRKLLEAYNT
-936 REDDLQTDMTIV
+936 REDDLKTDMTIV
-948 GLVAFSQEMVESEEY
+948 GLIAFSQEMVEDEAY
-963 AKKNNLS
+963 AKKNNLT

-1016 KKDTRAK
+1016 KKDTRAR

>member
-1 MKNIVIYVI
+1 MHS
-10 LLFDNPKKR
+10 
-19 GFNMN
+19 M
-24 EIKFTESSLEVALIE
+24 FTENNLENAIIDKLCE
-39 RLTKLGYDYAIDT
+39 LGYVYANNSDT
-52 DQWYL
+52 WTTQRLL
-57 SRSLD
+57 SE
-62 SFINEEL
+62 FINEPL
-69 LIDRLAVI
+69 LLEQLQII
-77 NKGIKVS
+77 NPKIKVDI
-84 VLEQAITRLK
+84 LEKAIAMLK
-94 NLDNPS
+94 NIDNPS
-100 LFERNHIVHNWLVD
+100 LFERNHVVHKWLTD

-119 DYESDVNP
+119 DYHSDVNP
-127 LVRFIDFANPKN
+127 LIRFIDFDDIKN

-152 NRNLRIPD
+152 SRNLRIPD
-160 VIIFVNGIPLVIF
+160 VILFVNGIPLVIF
-173 ELKSIEYSEN
+173 ELKSIEYNED

-196 GEADGYRYDIPT
+196 GEADGYRFDIPT

-222 NNKVGTMTSDIT
+222 NNKVGTLTSDIT

-241 VDGEIGYKKDYA
+241 IDGEIGYKKNYA
-253 YKLDVL
+253 YKLGVL
-259 LEGLFEPARLLD
+259 LKGLLKPERLLD
-271 VIKNNLFFMNKDK
+271 VIKNNLFFMNSDK
-284 ERPIKILA
+284 EKPIKILS

-303 YNSIKNHLKPSGDG
+303 YDSIKHSLKPQGDG

-332 SMVMLAHK
+332 TMVMLAHK
-340 LITDIEMNNPT
+340 LITDLEMKNPT
-351 IVVLTDRNDLDDQ
+351 IVVLTDRNDLDNQ
-364 LFTTFSNAAEF
+364 LFGTFSNAAEF
-375 LRTRPIQVSSRLD
+375 LRTRPVQVESRED
-388 LLDKVGA
+388 LLEKIGSI
-395 VKEGG
+395 KEGG
-400 VLFSTIQKFDKDNIV
+400 IIFTTLQKFDKNNIV
-415 PNKRTNIIVISDEA
+415 PNKRTNIVVISDEA

-435 VDEKIVL
+435 IDEQIFY
-442 KKNDDGTITSWSKYG
+442 KKNPDGTFTSISKYG
-457 TEKYIRD
+457 YAKYIRD
-464 ALPGATFIGFTGTPV
+464 ALPEATYIGFTGTPV
-479 ETDDK
+479 ESGDH
-484 STSAIFGETIDRYD
+484 STSAIFGKTVDTYD

-518 KVWLDEDKLKEIDK
+518 KVWLDDGKLKEIDK

-538 DQGVTDDIIEES
+538 NQNVSDDVIEES
-550 KTKLTSMEVIVG
+550 KSKWSSMEVIIG
-562 DKDRLRLLATDI
+562 DDDRLHLLASDI
-574 LEHYT
+574 LKHYNE
-579 DRKNFLNGKAMIV
+579 RKDVLNGKAMIV

-606 IELAPELKES
+606 IGLAPELKEQV
-616 IALVVT
+616 ALVVT
-622 ESNKDTE
+622 ESNKDSE

-639 FRENAAKEFKRKD
+639 YRENAAKEFKRKD
-652 GKVKIAIVV
+652 GSIKIAIVV

-692 RVNRVHV
+692 RVNRVNV

-736 ETAKSILD
+736 DTAKSILE

-780 VFATE
+780 VLSTDE
-785 ETKKAYLVVT
+785 IKKAYLQLT
-795 KQLKDGYA
+795 KQLKDAYV
-803 VAIGILDADYKKRV
+803 VAIGILDEDYKKKV
-817 LYYLSVRHF
+817 LYYLAVRHF
-826 VQKVE
+826 VQKLL
-831 RGNMPTGITPE
+831 RGDIPPQISPAE
-842 TINRHVEELIAE
+842 INKHVEELLAD
-854 AIKGDEVKILT
+854 AIKGDEVEILT
-865 KVEDSDKNRDI
+865 KVEDTEQNRDI
-876 WDLLSEEKIEKL
+876 WDLLSEEKVEKL

-911 YRSYNLVKAK
+911 YRGYNLVKAK
-921 EYSERLRLLLEAYNT
+921 EYSERLRKLLEAYNT
-936 REDDLQTDMTIV
+936 REDDLKTDMTIV
-948 GLVAFSQEMVESEEY
+948 GLIAFSQEMVEDEAY
-963 AKKNNLS
+963 AKKNNLT

-1016 KKDTRAK
+1016 KKDTQAK
-1023 MRMQIKRLLKKYNYP
+1023 MRMQIRRLLKKYNYP
-1038 PDYTEEAISR
+1038 PDYTDEAISR

>member
-1 MKNIVIYVI
+1 MS
-10 LLFDNPKKR
+10 
-19 GFNMN
+19 
-24 EIKFTESSLEVALIE
+24 EIKFTESSLEVAIIE
-39 RLTKLGYDYAIDT
+39 QLTELGYEYAIDT
-52 DQWYL
+52 DQWSL

-69 LIDRLAVI
+69 LLDRLTAI
-77 NKGIKVS
+77 NPGVKTDI
-84 VLEQAITRLK
+84 LEQAIAMLK
-94 NLDNPS
+94 NIDNPS
-100 LFERNHIVHNWLVD
+100 LFERNHIVHKWLTD

-119 DYESDVNP
+119 DYHSDVNP
-127 LVRFIDFANPKN
+127 LIRFIDFDNIKN

-152 NRNLRIPD
+152 SRNLRIPD
-160 VIIFVNGIPLVIF
+160 VILFVNGIPLVIF
-173 ELKSIEYSEN
+173 ELKSIEYNED

-196 GEADGYRYDIPT
+196 GKEDGYRFDIPT

-222 NNKVGTMTSDIT
+222 NNKVGTLTSDIT

-241 VDGEIGYKKDYA
+241 IDGEVGYKKNYA

-259 LEGLFEPARLLD
+259 LEGLLKPERLLD
-271 VIKNNLFFMNKDK
+271 VIKNNLFFMNSDK
-284 ERPIKILA
+284 EKPVKILS

-303 YNSIKNHLKPSGDG
+303 YASIKHSLKPQGDG

-332 SMVMLAHK
+332 TMVMLAHK
-340 LITDIEMNNPT
+340 LITDLEMKNPT
-351 IVVLTDRNDLDDQ
+351 IVVLTDRNDLDNQ
-364 LFTTFSNAAEF
+364 LFGTFSNAAEF
-375 LRTRPIQVSSRLD
+375 LRTRPVQVESRED
-388 LLDKVGA
+388 LLEKIGSI
-395 VKEGG
+395 KEGG
-400 VLFSTIQKFDKDNIV
+400 IIFTTLQKFDKNNIV
-415 PNKRTNIIVISDEA
+415 PNKRTNIVVISDEA

-435 VDEKIVL
+435 IDEKIVY
-442 KKNDDGTITSWSKYG
+442 KKNPDGTFTSISKYG
-457 TEKYIRD
+457 YAKYIRD
-464 ALPGATFIGFTGTPV
+464 ALPEATYIGFTGTPV
-479 ETDDK
+479 ESGDH
-484 STSAIFGETIDRYD
+484 STSAIFGKTVDTYD

-518 KVWLDEDKLKEIDK
+518 KVWLDDDKLKEIDK

-538 DQGVTDDIIEES
+538 NQNVSDDVIEES
-550 KTKLTSMEVIVG
+550 KSKWSSMEVIIG
-562 DKDRLRLLATDI
+562 DDDRLHLLASDI
-574 LEHYT
+574 LKHYNE
-579 DRKNFLNGKAMIV
+579 RKDILNGKAMIV

-606 IELAPELKES
+606 IELAPELKEQV
-616 IALVVT
+616 ALVVT
-622 ESNKDTE
+622 ESNKDSE

-639 FRENAAKEFKRKD
+639 YRENAAKEFKRKD
-652 GKVKIAIVV
+652 GSIKIAIVV

-692 RVNRVHV
+692 RVNRVNV

-714 SLEQALNTY
+714 SLEEALNTY

-736 ETAKSILD
+736 DTAKAILE
-744 EKLSILDEMFYHVDK
+744 EKLSILDEMFFHVDK
-759 KGFFGGSN
+759 KGFFGGTN

-780 VFATE
+780 VLSTDE
-785 ETKKAYLVVT
+785 IKKAYLQLT
-795 KQLKDGYA
+795 KQLKDAYV
-803 VAIGILDADYKKRV
+803 VAIGILDEDYKRKV
-817 LYYLSVRHF
+817 LYYLAVRHF
-826 VQKVE
+826 VQKLLRGDIPPQISPVE
-831 RGNMPTGITPE
+831 
-842 TINRHVEELIAE
+842 INKHVEELLAD
-854 AIKGDEVKILT
+854 AIKGDEVEILT
-865 KVEDSDKNRDI
+865 KVEDTEQNRDI
-876 WDLLSEEKIEKL
+876 WDLLSEEKVEKL

-911 YRSYNLVKAK
+911 YRGYNLVKAK
-921 EYSERLRLLLEAYNT
+921 EYSERLRKLLEAYNT
-936 REDDLQTDMTIV
+936 REDDLKTDMTIV
-948 GLVAFSQEMVESEEY
+948 GLIAFSQEMVEDEAY
-963 AKKNNLS
+963 AKKNNLT

>member
-1 MKNIVIYVI
+1 MS
-10 LLFDNPKKR
+10 
-19 GFNMN
+19 
-24 EIKFTESSLEVALIE
+24 EIKFTESSLEVAIIE
-39 RLTKLGYDYAIDT
+39 QLTELGYEYAIDT
-52 DQWYL
+52 DQWSL

-69 LIDRLAVI
+69 LLDRLTAI
-77 NKGIKVS
+77 NPGVKTDI
-84 VLEQAITRLK
+84 LEQAIAMLK
-94 NLDNPS
+94 NIDNPS
-100 LFERNHIVHNWLVD
+100 LFERNHIVHKWLTD

-119 DYESDVNP
+119 DYHSDVNP
-127 LVRFIDFANPKN
+127 LIRFIDFDNIKN

-152 NRNLRIPD
+152 SRNLRIPD
-160 VIIFVNGIPLVIF
+160 VILFVNGIPLVIF
-173 ELKSIEYSEN
+173 ELKSIEYNED

-196 GEADGYRYDIPT
+196 GEADGYRFDIPT

-222 NNKVGTMTSDIT
+222 NNKVGTLTSDIT

-241 VDGEIGYKKDYA
+241 VDGEIGYKKNYA

-259 LEGLFEPARLLD
+259 LNGLLKPERLLD
-271 VIKNNLFFMNKDK
+271 VIKNNLFFMNSDK
-284 ERPIKILA
+284 EKPVKILA

-303 YNSIKNHLKPSGDG
+303 YDSIKRSLKPQGDG

-340 LITDIEMNNPT
+340 LITDVDMKNPT
-351 IVVLTDRNDLDDQ
+351 IVVLTDRNDLDNQ
-364 LFTTFSNAAEF
+364 LFGTFSNAAEF
-375 LRTRPIQVSSRLD
+375 LRTRPVQVESRED
-388 LLDKVGA
+388 LLEKIGSI
-395 VKEGG
+395 KEGG
-400 VLFSTIQKFDKDNIV
+400 IIFTTLQKFDKNNIV
-415 PNKRTNIIVISDEA
+415 PNKRTNIVVISDEA

-435 VDEKIVL
+435 IDEQIVY
-442 KKNDDGTITSWSKYG
+442 KKNPDGTFTSISKYG
-457 TEKYIRD
+457 YAKYIRD
-464 ALPGATFIGFTGTPV
+464 ALPEATYIGFTGTPV
-479 ETDDK
+479 ESGDH
-484 STSAIFGETIDRYD
+484 STSAIFGKTVDTYD

-518 KVWLDEDKLKEIDK
+518 KVWLDDGKLKEIDK

-538 DQGVTDDIIEES
+538 NQSVSDDVIEES
-550 KTKLTSMEVIVG
+550 KSKWSSMEVIIG
-562 DKDRLRLLATDI
+562 DDDRLHLLASDI
-574 LEHYT
+574 LKHYNE
-579 DRKNFLNGKAMIV
+579 RKDVLNGKAMIV

-606 IELAPELKES
+606 IGLAPELKEQV
-616 IALVVT
+616 ALVVT
-622 ESNKDTE
+622 ESNKDSE

-639 FRENAAKEFKRKD
+639 YRENAAKEFKRKD
-652 GKVKIAIVV
+652 GSIKIAIVV

-692 RVNRVHV
+692 RVNRVNV

-736 ETAKSILD
+736 DTAKSILE

-759 KGFFGGSN
+759 KSFFGGTN

-780 VFATE
+780 VLSTDDI
-785 ETKKAYLVVT
+785 KKAYLQLT
-795 KQLKDGYA
+795 KQLKDAYV
-803 VAIGILDADYKKRV
+803 VAIGILDEDYKKKV
-817 LYYLSVRHF
+817 LYYLAVRHF

-831 RGNMPTGITPE
+831 RGNLPTNITPE
-842 TINRHVEELIAE
+842 SINKHVEELIAE
-854 AIKGDEVKILT
+854 AIKGDEVEILT
-865 KVEDSDKNRDI
+865 KVEDTEQNRDI
-876 WDLLSEEKIEKL
+876 WDLLSEEKVEKL

-911 YRSYNLVKAK
+911 YRGYNLVKAK
-921 EYSERLRLLLEAYNT
+921 EYSERLRKLLEAYNT
-936 REDDLQTDMTIV
+936 REDDLKTDMTIV
-948 GLVAFSQEMVESEEY
+948 GLIAFSQEMVEDEAY
-963 AKKNNLS
+963 AKKNNLT

>member
-1 MKNIVIYVI
+1 MSH
-10 LLFDNPKKR
+10 
-19 GFNMN
+19 
-24 EIKFTESSLEVALIE
+24 IKFNESDLEIAVIE
-39 RLTKLGYDYAIDT
+39 QLEELGYDYAIDS
-52 DQWYL
+52 DGWCL
-57 SRSLD
+57 SRPLD

-69 LIDRLAVI
+69 LLDRLSVI
-77 NKGIKVS
+77 NPGVKIS
-84 VLEQAITRLK
+84 VLEQAISTLK
-94 NLDNPS
+94 NIDNPS
-100 LFERNHIVHNWLVD
+100 LFERNHIVHRWLTD

-127 LVRFIDFANPKN
+127 LIRFIDFNNTKN

-160 VIIFVNGIPLVIF
+160 VIILVNGIPLVVF
-173 ELKSIEYSEN
+173 ELKSIEYNED

-196 GEADGYRYDIPT
+196 GESDGYRFDIPT

-222 NNKVGTMTSDIT
+222 NNKVGTLTSDIT

-241 VDGEIGYKKDYA
+241 VDGEIGYKKNYA

-259 LEGLFEPARLLD
+259 LEGLLKPERLLD

-284 ERPIKILA
+284 EKPIKILS

-303 YNSIKNHLKPSGDG
+303 YDSIKKSMKPNGDG

-340 LITDIEMNNPT
+340 LITDIEMHNPT
-351 IVVLTDRNDLDDQ
+351 VVVLTDRNDLDNQ
-364 LFTTFSNAAEF
+364 LYTTFSNASEF
-375 LRTRPIQVSSRLD
+375 LRTRPVQVESRED
-388 LLDKVGA
+388 LLKKIGD

-400 VLFSTIQKFDKDNIV
+400 IVFTTLQKFDKDNIV
-415 PNKRTNIIVISDEA
+415 PNNRSNIVVISDEA

-435 VDEKIVL
+435 IDEKIVI
-442 KKNDDGTITSWSKYG
+442 KENADGTYSSYSKYG
-457 TEKYIRD
+457 YAKYIRD
-464 ALPGATFIGFTGTPV
+464 ALPEATYIGFTGTPV
-479 ETDDK
+479 ESGDH
-484 STSAIFGETIDRYD
+484 STSAIFGETVDTYD

-518 KVWLDEDKLKEIDK
+518 KVWLDDAKLKEIDA
-532 YYDDLA
+532 YYDELSKK
-538 DQGVTDDIIEES
+538 GVSDDIIEES
-550 KTKLTSMEVIVG
+550 KSKLTSMEVIIG

-574 LEHYT
+574 LSHY
-579 DRKNFLNGKAMIV
+579 DERKDILSGKAMIV
-592 CMSRKIAA
+592 CMSRDIAF
-600 KLYYQI
+600 KLYN
-606 IELAPELKES
+606 ELVSLAPEKKDN
-616 IALVVT
+616 IAVIVT
-622 ESNKDTE
+622 ESNKDTDE
-629 EERKLFKDKA
+629 KRQLFKDKA
-639 FRENAAKEFKRKD
+639 YRDNMAKEFKKKD
-652 GKVKIAIVV
+652 SNIKIVIVV

-714 SLEQALNTY
+714 SLEEALNIY

-744 EKLSILDEMFYHVDK
+744 EKLSILDELFHHVDK
-759 KGFFGGSN
+759 HGFFGGSN

-780 VFATE
+780 VFSTE
-785 ETKKAYLVVT
+785 DIKKAYLQVT
-795 KQLKDGYA
+795 KQLKDAYA
-803 VAIGILDADYKKRV
+803 VAIGILDDDYKKKV
-817 LYYLSVRHF
+817 LYYLAVRHF

-831 RGNMPTGITPE
+831 RGNLPPEFNPE
-842 TINRHVEELIAE
+842 TINKHVADLIAE
-854 AIKGDEVKILT
+854 AIKGDEVQILT
-865 KVEDSDKNRDI
+865 KVEDTDENRDI
-876 WDLLSEEKIEKL
+876 WDLLSEEKVEKL
-888 RQSQPPHVF
+888 RKSQPPHVF

-902 RLLKEAVRE
+902 RLLKEAVKE
-911 YRSYNLVKAK
+911 YRGYNLVKAK
-921 EYSERLRLLLEAYNT
+921 EYSERLRKLLEAYNT
-936 REDDLQTDMTIV
+936 REDDLKTDMTIV
-948 GLVAFSQEMVESEEY
+948 GLIAFSQEMVESEEY

-978 ALVANKSAV
+978 ALVANKSAM

-1038 PDYTEEAISR
+1038 PEYSEEAISR

>member
-1 MKNIVIYVI
+1 MS
-10 LLFDNPKKR
+10 
-19 GFNMN
+19 
-24 EIKFTESSLEVALIE
+24 EIKFTESSLEVAIIE
-39 RLTKLGYDYAIDT
+39 QLTELGYDYAIDT
-52 DQWYL
+52 DQWSL

-69 LIDRLAVI
+69 LLDRLTAI
-77 NKGIKVS
+77 NPGVKTDI
-84 VLEQAITRLK
+84 LEQAIAMLK
-94 NLDNPS
+94 NIDNPS
-100 LFERNHIVHNWLVD
+100 LFERNHIVHKWLTD

-119 DYESDVNP
+119 DYHSDVNP
-127 LVRFIDFANPKN
+127 LIRFIDFDNIKN

-152 NRNLRIPD
+152 SRNLRIPD
-160 VIIFVNGIPLVIF
+160 VILFVNGIPLVIF
-173 ELKSIEYSEN
+173 ELKSIEYNED

-196 GEADGYRYDIPT
+196 GEADGYRFDIPT

-222 NNKVGTMTSDIT
+222 NNKVGTLTSDIT

-241 VDGEIGYKKDYA
+241 IDGEAGYKKNYA

-259 LEGLFEPARLLD
+259 LEGLLKPERLLD
-271 VIKNNLFFMNKDK
+271 VIKNNLFFMNSDK
-284 ERPIKILA
+284 EKPVKILS

-303 YNSIKNHLKPSGDG
+303 YDSIKHSLKPQGDG

-332 SMVMLAHK
+332 TMVMLAHK
-340 LITDIEMNNPT
+340 LITDLEMKNPT
-351 IVVLTDRNDLDDQ
+351 IVVLTDRNDLDNQ
-364 LFTTFSNAAEF
+364 LFGTFSNAAEF
-375 LRTRPIQVSSRLD
+375 LRTRPVQVESRED
-388 LLDKVGA
+388 LLEKIGSI
-395 VKEGG
+395 KEGG
-400 VLFSTIQKFDKDNIV
+400 IIFTTLQKFDKNNIV
-415 PNKRTNIIVISDEA
+415 PNKRTNIVVISDEA
-429 HRSHYG
+429 HRSQYG
-435 VDEKIVL
+435 IDEQIVY
-442 KKNDDGTITSWSKYG
+442 KKNPDGTFTSISKYG
-457 TEKYIRD
+457 YAKYIRD
-464 ALPGATFIGFTGTPV
+464 ALPEATYIGFTGTPV
-479 ETDDK
+479 ESGDH
-484 STSAIFGETIDRYD
+484 STSAIFGKTVDTYD

-518 KVWLDEDKLKEIDK
+518 KVWLDDGKLKEIDK

-538 DQGVTDDIIEES
+538 NQNVSDDVIEES
-550 KTKLTSMEVIVG
+550 KSKWSSMEVIIG
-562 DKDRLRLLATDI
+562 DDDRLHLLASDI
-574 LEHYT
+574 LKHYNE
-579 DRKNFLNGKAMIV
+579 RKDVLNGKAMIV

-606 IELAPELKES
+606 IGLAPELKEQ

-622 ESNKDTE
+622 ESNKDSE

-639 FRENAAKEFKRKD
+639 YRENAAKEFKRKD
-652 GKVKIAIVV
+652 GSIKIAIVV

-692 RVNRVHV
+692 RVNRVNV

-714 SLEQALNTY
+714 SLEEALNTY

-736 ETAKSILD
+736 DTAKSILE
-744 EKLSILDEMFYHVDK
+744 EKLSILDEMFFHVDK
-759 KGFFGGSN
+759 KGFFGGTN

-780 VFATE
+780 VLSTE
-785 ETKKAYLVVT
+785 DIKKAYLQLT
-795 KQLKDGYA
+795 KQLKDAYV
-803 VAIGILDADYKKRV
+803 VAIGILDEDYKKKV
-817 LYYLSVRHF
+817 LYYLAVRHF

-831 RGNMPTGITPE
+831 RGNLPTNITPE
-842 TINRHVEELIAE
+842 SINKHVEELIAE
-854 AIKGDEVKILT
+854 AIKGDEVEILT
-865 KVEDSDKNRDI
+865 KVEDTEQNRDI
-876 WDLLSEEKIEKL
+876 WDLLSEEKVEKL

-911 YRSYNLVKAK
+911 YRGYNLVKAK
-921 EYSERLRLLLEAYNT
+921 EYSERLRKLLEAYNT
-936 REDDLQTDMTIV
+936 REDDLKTDMTIV
-948 GLVAFSQEMVESEEY
+948 GLIAFSQEMVEDEAY
-963 AKKNNLS
+963 AKKNNLT

>member
-1 MKNIVIYVI
+1 MS
-10 LLFDNPKKR
+10 
-19 GFNMN
+19 
-24 EIKFTESSLEVALIE
+24 EIKFTESSLEVAIIE
-39 RLTKLGYDYAIDT
+39 QLTELGYDYAIDT
-52 DQWYL
+52 DQWSL

-69 LIDRLAVI
+69 LLDRLTVI
-77 NKGIKVS
+77 NPGVKTDI
-84 VLEQAITRLK
+84 LEQAIAMLK
-94 NLDNPS
+94 NIDNPS
-100 LFERNHIVHNWLVD
+100 LFERNHIVHKWLTD

-119 DYESDVNP
+119 DYHSDVNP
-127 LVRFIDFANPKN
+127 LIRFIDFDNIKN

-152 NRNLRIPD
+152 SRNLRIPD
-160 VIIFVNGIPLVIF
+160 VILFVNGIPLVIF
-173 ELKSIEYSEN
+173 ELKSIEYNED

-196 GEADGYRYDIPT
+196 GEADGYRFDIPT

-222 NNKVGTMTSDIT
+222 NNKVGTLTSDIT

-241 VDGEIGYKKDYA
+241 IDGEAGYKKNYA

-259 LEGLFEPARLLD
+259 LEGLLKPERLLD
-271 VIKNNLFFMNKDK
+271 IIKNNLFFMNSDK
-284 ERPIKILA
+284 EKPVKILS

-303 YNSIKNHLKPSGDG
+303 YDSIKHSLKPQGDG

-332 SMVMLAHK
+332 TMVMLAHK
-340 LITDIEMNNPT
+340 LITDLEMKNPT
-351 IVVLTDRNDLDDQ
+351 IVVLTDRNDLDNQ
-364 LFTTFSNAAEF
+364 LFGTFSNAAEF
-375 LRTRPIQVSSRLD
+375 LRTRPVQVESRED
-388 LLDKVGA
+388 LLEKIGSI
-395 VKEGG
+395 KEGG
-400 VLFSTIQKFDKDNIV
+400 IIFTTLQKFDKNNIV
-415 PNKRTNIIVISDEA
+415 PNKRTNIVVISDEA

-435 VDEKIVL
+435 IDEQIVY
-442 KKNDDGTITSWSKYG
+442 KKNPDGTFTSISKYG
-457 TEKYIRD
+457 YAKYIRD
-464 ALPGATFIGFTGTPV
+464 ALPEATYIGFTGTPV
-479 ETDDK
+479 ESGDH
-484 STSAIFGETIDRYD
+484 STSAIFGKTVDTYD

-518 KVWLDEDKLKEIDK
+518 KVWLDDGKLKEIDK

-538 DQGVTDDIIEES
+538 NQNVSDDVIEES
-550 KTKLTSMEVIVG
+550 KSKWSSMEVIIG
-562 DKDRLRLLATDI
+562 DDDRLHLLASDI
-574 LEHYT
+574 LKHYNE
-579 DRKNFLNGKAMIV
+579 RKDVLNGKAMIV

-606 IELAPELKES
+606 IGLAPELKEQV
-616 IALVVT
+616 ALVVT
-622 ESNKDTE
+622 ESNKDSE

-639 FRENAAKEFKRKD
+639 YRENAAKEFKRKD
-652 GKVKIAIVV
+652 GSIKIAIVV

-692 RVNRVHV
+692 RVNRVNV

-714 SLEQALNTY
+714 SLEEALNTY

-736 ETAKSILD
+736 DTAKSILE
-744 EKLSILDEMFYHVDK
+744 EKLSILDEMFFHVDK
-759 KGFFGGSN
+759 KGFFGGTN

-780 VFATE
+780 VLSTDDI
-785 ETKKAYLVVT
+785 KKAYLQLT
-795 KQLKDGYA
+795 KQLKDAYV
-803 VAIGILDADYKKRV
+803 VAIGILDEDYKKKV
-817 LYYLSVRHF
+817 LYYLAVRHF

-831 RGNMPTGITPE
+831 RGNLPTNITPE
-842 TINRHVEELIAE
+842 SINKHVEELIAE
-854 AIKGDEVKILT
+854 AIKGDEVEILT
-865 KVEDSDKNRDI
+865 KVEDTEQNRDI
-876 WDLLSEEKIEKL
+876 WDLLSEEKVEKL

-911 YRSYNLVKAK
+911 YRGYNLVKAK
-921 EYSERLRLLLEAYNT
+921 EYSERLRKLLEAYNT
-936 REDDLQTDMTIV
+936 REDDLKTDMTIV
-948 GLVAFSQEMVESEEY
+948 GLIAFSQEMVEDEAY
-963 AKKNNLS
+963 AKKNNLT

-1016 KKDTRAK
+1016 KKDTRAR

>member
-1 MKNIVIYVI
+1 MSTA
-10 LLFDNPKKR
+10 
-19 GFNMN
+19 
-24 EIKFTESSLEVALIE
+24 KFTESSLEDAIIE
-39 RLTKLGYDYAIDT
+39 QLVDLGYEYAIDT
-52 DQWYL
+52 DQWMITRPL
-57 SRSLD
+57 GA
-62 SFINEEL
+62 FINEDL
-69 LIDRLAVI
+69 LLSSLMKI
-77 NKGIKVS
+77 NAGVKVS
-84 VLEQAITRLK
+84 VLEQAISALK
-94 NLDNPS
+94 NIDNPS

-119 DYESDVNP
+119 DYDAEVNP
-127 LVRFIDFANPKN
+127 LVKFIDFENIDKN
-139 NVFQVANQLKFKE
+139 TFQVANQLKFKE

-160 VIIFVNGIPLVIF
+160 VIIYVNGIPLVVF
-173 ELKSIEYSEN
+173 ELKSIEYDED
-183 TFIERAYEQLGRN
+183 TFIDRAYEQLGRN
-196 GEADGYRYDIPT
+196 SEADGYRYDIPT

-222 NNKVGTMTSDIT
+222 NNKVGTLTSDLT

-241 VDGEIGYKKDYA
+241 VDGEPGYKKNYA
-253 YKLDVL
+253 YKLQVL
-259 LEGLFEPARLLD
+259 LEGLLKPERLLD
-271 VIKNNLFFMNKDK
+271 VIKNHVFFMNKDK
-284 ERPIKILA
+284 ERPIKILS

-303 YNSIKNHLKPSGDG
+303 YASVKSAIKPQGNG

-340 LITDIEMNNPT
+340 LITDSSLNNPT
-351 IVVLTDRNDLDDQ
+351 IVVLTDRNDLDNQ

-375 LRTRPIQVSSRLD
+375 LRTRPIQVESRDD
-388 LLDKVGA
+388 LLKKVSE

-400 VLFSTIQKFDKDNIV
+400 IIFTTLQKFDKERIV

-435 VDEKIVL
+435 IDEKIVI
-442 KKNDDGTITSWSKYG
+442 KKNDDGTFSTISKYG
-457 TEKYIRD
+457 YAKFIRD
-464 ALPGATFIGFTGTPV
+464 ALPEATYIGFTGTPV
-479 ETDDK
+479 ETDDH
-484 STSAIFGETIDRYD
+484 STSAIFGKTVDTYD

-518 KVWLDEDKLKEIDK
+518 KVWLDEDKLKEIDA

-538 DQGVTDDIIEES
+538 NQDVPDEVIEES
-550 KTKLTSMEVIVG
+550 KSKLSSMQVIVG
-562 DKDRLRLLATDI
+562 DKDRLHLLAQDI
-574 LEHYT
+574 LEHYNE
-579 DRKNFLNGKAMIV
+579 RKAVLNGKAMIV
-592 CMSRKIAA
+592 CMTRKIAA
-600 KLYYQI
+600 DLYHEI
-606 IELAPELKES
+606 ISIEPSLEPK

-629 EERKLFKDKA
+629 EERKLFKDKSYRDNMA
-639 FRENAAKEFKRKD
+639 NEFKKKD
-652 GKVKIAIVV
+652 GTIKIAIVV

-692 RVNRVHV
+692 RVNRVHA

-714 SLEQALNTY
+714 SLEEALNTY

-744 EKLSILDEMFYHVDK
+744 EKLSVLDEMFYKVDK
-759 KGFFGGSN
+759 MGFFAGTN
-767 SVRLKAIQNGADF
+767 AVRLKAIQNGADF
-780 VFATE
+780 VF
-785 ETKKAYLVVT
+785 TKDEIKKTYLQIT
-795 KQLKDGYA
+795 KQLKDAY
-803 VAIGILDADYKKRV
+803 VVSIGILDNDYKKKV
-817 LYYLSVRHF
+817 LYYLAVRHF

-831 RGNMPTGITPE
+831 RGNMPTHILPE
-842 TINRHVEELIAE
+842 TINKHVADLIAE
-854 AIKGDEVKILT
+854 AIKGDEVEILT
-865 KVEDSDKNRDI
+865 KVEDTDDNRNI
-876 WDLLSEEKIEKL
+876 WDLLSEEKVEKL
-888 RQSQPPHVF
+888 RKSQPPHVF

-911 YRSYNLVKAK
+911 YRGYNLVKAK
-921 EYSERLRLLLEAYNT
+921 QYSERLRLLLEAYNT

-948 GLVAFSQEMVESEEY
+948 GLIAFSQEMVESEDN
-963 AKKNNLS
+963 ARKNNLS

-995 RVMAMELKAI
+995 RVMAMELKGI

-1038 PDYTEEAISR
+1038 PDYTEEAITR

>member
-1 MKNIVIYVI
+1 MS
-10 LLFDNPKKR
+10 
-19 GFNMN
+19 
-24 EIKFTESSLEVALIE
+24 EIKFTESSLEVAIIE
-39 RLTKLGYDYAIDT
+39 QLTELGYDYAIDT
-52 DQWYL
+52 DQWSL

-69 LIDRLAVI
+69 LLDRLTAI
-77 NKGIKVS
+77 NPGVKTDI
-84 VLEQAITRLK
+84 LEQAIAMLK
-94 NLDNPS
+94 NIDNPS
-100 LFERNHIVHNWLVD
+100 LFERNHIVHKWLTD

-119 DYESDVNP
+119 DYHSDVNP
-127 LVRFIDFANPKN
+127 LIRFIDFDNIKN

-152 NRNLRIPD
+152 SRNLRIPD
-160 VIIFVNGIPLVIF
+160 VILFVNGIPLVIF
-173 ELKSIEYSEN
+173 ELKSIEYNED

-196 GEADGYRYDIPT
+196 GEADGYRFDIPT
-208 LFNYNAFLVISDGA
+208 LFNYNAFLIISDGA
-222 NNKVGTMTSDIT
+222 NNKVGTLTSDIT

-241 VDGEIGYKKDYA
+241 IDGEAGYKKNYA

-259 LEGLFEPARLLD
+259 LEGLLKPERLLD
-271 VIKNNLFFMNKDK
+271 VIKNNLFFMNSDK
-284 ERPIKILA
+284 EKPVKILS

-303 YNSIKNHLKPSGDG
+303 YDSIKHSLKPQGDG

-332 SMVMLAHK
+332 TMVMLAHK
-340 LITDIEMNNPT
+340 LITDLEMKNPT
-351 IVVLTDRNDLDDQ
+351 IVVLTDRNDLDNQ
-364 LFTTFSNAAEF
+364 LFGTFSNAAEF
-375 LRTRPIQVSSRLD
+375 LRTRPVQVESRED
-388 LLDKVGA
+388 LLEKIGSI
-395 VKEGG
+395 KEGG
-400 VLFSTIQKFDKDNIV
+400 IIFTTLQKFDKNNIV
-415 PNKRTNIIVISDEA
+415 PNKRTNIVVISDEA

-435 VDEKIVL
+435 IDEQIVY
-442 KKNDDGTITSWSKYG
+442 KKNPDGTFTSISKYG
-457 TEKYIRD
+457 YAKYIRD
-464 ALPGATFIGFTGTPV
+464 ALPEATYIGFTGTPV
-479 ETDDK
+479 ESGDH
-484 STSAIFGETIDRYD
+484 STSAIFGKTVDTYD

-518 KVWLDEDKLKEIDK
+518 KVWLDDGKLKEIDK

-538 DQGVTDDIIEES
+538 NQNVSDDVIEES
-550 KTKLTSMEVIVG
+550 KSKWSSMEVIIG
-562 DKDRLRLLATDI
+562 DDDRLHLLASDI
-574 LEHYT
+574 LKHYNE
-579 DRKNFLNGKAMIV
+579 RKDVLNGKAMIV

-606 IELAPELKES
+606 IGLAPELKEQV
-616 IALVVT
+616 ALVVT
-622 ESNKDTE
+622 ESNKDSE
-629 EERKLFKDKA
+629 EERNLFKDKA
-639 FRENAAKEFKRKD
+639 YRENAAKEFKRKD
-652 GKVKIAIVV
+652 GSIKIAIVV

-692 RVNRVHV
+692 RVNRVNV

-714 SLEQALNTY
+714 SLEEALNTY

-736 ETAKSILD
+736 DTAKSILE
-744 EKLSILDEMFYHVDK
+744 EKLSILDEMFFHVDK
-759 KGFFGGSN
+759 KGFFGGTN

-780 VFATE
+780 VLSTDE
-785 ETKKAYLVVT
+785 IKKAYLQLT
-795 KQLKDGYA
+795 KQLKDAYV
-803 VAIGILDADYKKRV
+803 VAIGILDEDYKRKV
-817 LYYLSVRHF
+817 LYYLAVRHF
-826 VQKVE
+826 VQKLLRGDIPPQISPVE
-831 RGNMPTGITPE
+831 
-842 TINRHVEELIAE
+842 INKHVEELLAD
-854 AIKGDEVKILT
+854 AIKGDEVEILT
-865 KVEDSDKNRDI
+865 KVEDTEQNRDI
-876 WDLLSEEKIEKL
+876 WDLLSEEKVEKL

-911 YRSYNLVKAK
+911 YRGYNLVKAK
-921 EYSERLRLLLEAYNT
+921 EYSERLRKLLEAYNT
-936 REDDLQTDMTIV
+936 REDDLKTDMTIV
-948 GLVAFSQEMVESEEY
+948 GLIAFSQEMVEDEAY
-963 AKKNNLS
+963 AKKNNLT

-995 RVMAMELKAI
+995 RVMAMELKSI

>member
-1 MKNIVIYVI
+1 MS
-10 LLFDNPKKR
+10 
-19 GFNMN
+19 
-24 EIKFTESSLEVALIE
+24 EIKFTESSLEVAIIE
-39 RLTKLGYDYAIDT
+39 QLTELGYDYAIDT
-52 DQWYL
+52 DQWSL

-69 LIDRLAVI
+69 LLDRLTAI
-77 NKGIKVS
+77 NPGVKTDI
-84 VLEQAITRLK
+84 LEQAIAMLK
-94 NLDNPS
+94 NIDNPS
-100 LFERNHIVHNWLVD
+100 LFERNHIVHKWLTD

-119 DYESDVNP
+119 DYHSDVNP
-127 LVRFIDFANPKN
+127 LIRFIDFDNIKN

-152 NRNLRIPD
+152 SRNLRIPD
-160 VIIFVNGIPLVIF
+160 VILFVNGIPLVIF
-173 ELKSIEYSEN
+173 ELKSIEYNED

-196 GEADGYRYDIPT
+196 GEADGYRFDIPT

-222 NNKVGTMTSDIT
+222 NNKVGTLTSDIT

-241 VDGEIGYKKDYA
+241 IDGEAGYKKNYA

-259 LEGLFEPARLLD
+259 LEGLLKPERLLD
-271 VIKNNLFFMNKDK
+271 VIKNNLFFMNSDK
-284 ERPIKILA
+284 EKPVKILS

-303 YNSIKNHLKPSGDG
+303 YDSIKHSLKPQGDG

-332 SMVMLAHK
+332 TMVMLAHK
-340 LITDIEMNNPT
+340 LITDLEMKNPT
-351 IVVLTDRNDLDDQ
+351 IVVLTDRNDLDNQ
-364 LFTTFSNAAEF
+364 LFGTFSNAAEF
-375 LRTRPIQVSSRLD
+375 LRTRPVQVESRED
-388 LLDKVGA
+388 LLEKIGSI
-395 VKEGG
+395 KEGG
-400 VLFSTIQKFDKDNIV
+400 IIFTTLQKFDKNNIV
-415 PNKRTNIIVISDEA
+415 PNKRTNIVVISDEA

-435 VDEKIVL
+435 IDEQIVY
-442 KKNDDGTITSWSKYG
+442 KKNPDGTFTSISKYG
-457 TEKYIRD
+457 YAKYIRD
-464 ALPGATFIGFTGTPV
+464 ALPEATYIGFTGTPV
-479 ETDDK
+479 ESGDH
-484 STSAIFGETIDRYD
+484 STSAIFGKTVDTYD

-518 KVWLDEDKLKEIDK
+518 KVWLDDGKLKEIDK

-538 DQGVTDDIIEES
+538 NQSVSDDVIEES
-550 KTKLTSMEVIVG
+550 KSKWSSMEVIIG
-562 DKDRLRLLATDI
+562 DDDRLHLLASDI
-574 LEHYT
+574 LKHYNE
-579 DRKNFLNGKAMIV
+579 RKDVLNGKAMIV

-606 IELAPELKES
+606 IGLAPELKEQV
-616 IALVVT
+616 ALVVT
-622 ESNKDTE
+622 ESNKDSE

-639 FRENAAKEFKRKD
+639 YRENAAKEFKRKD
-652 GKVKIAIVV
+652 GSIKIAIVV

-692 RVNRVHV
+692 RVNRVNV

-714 SLEQALNTY
+714 SLEEALNTY
-723 TARDKELNLRDIQ
+723 TARDKELNIRDIQ
-736 ETAKSILD
+736 DTAKSILE
-744 EKLSILDEMFYHVDK
+744 EKLSILDEMFFHVDK
-759 KGFFGGSN
+759 KGFFGGTN

-780 VFATE
+780 VLSTDDI
-785 ETKKAYLVVT
+785 KKAYLQLT
-795 KQLKDGYA
+795 KQLKDAY
-803 VAIGILDADYKKRV
+803 VVSIGILDEDYKKKV
-817 LYYLSVRHF
+817 LYYLAVRHF

-831 RGNMPTGITPE
+831 RGNLPTNITPE
-842 TINRHVEELIAE
+842 SINKHVEELIAE
-854 AIKGDEVKILT
+854 AIKGDEVEILT
-865 KVEDSDKNRDI
+865 KVEDTEQNRDI
-876 WDLLSEEKIEKL
+876 WDLLSEEKVEKL

-911 YRSYNLVKAK
+911 YRGYNLVKAK
-921 EYSERLRLLLEAYNT
+921 EYSERLRKLLEAYNT
-936 REDDLQTDMTIV
+936 REDDLKTDMTIV
-948 GLVAFSQEMVESEEY
+948 GLIAFSQEMVEDEAY
-963 AKKNNLS
+963 AKKNNLT

>member
-1 MKNIVIYVI
+1 MS
-10 LLFDNPKKR
+10 
-19 GFNMN
+19 
-24 EIKFTESSLEVALIE
+24 EIKFTESSLEVAIIE
-39 RLTKLGYDYAIDT
+39 QLTELGYDYAIDT
-52 DQWYL
+52 DQWSL

-69 LIDRLAVI
+69 LLDRLTAI
-77 NKGIKVS
+77 NPGVKTDI
-84 VLEQAITRLK
+84 LEQAIAMLK
-94 NLDNPS
+94 NIDNPS
-100 LFERNHIVHNWLVD
+100 LFERNHIVHKWLTD

-119 DYESDVNP
+119 DYHSDVNP
-127 LVRFIDFANPKN
+127 LIRFIDFHNIKN

-152 NRNLRIPD
+152 SRNLRIPD
-160 VIIFVNGIPLVIF
+160 VILFVNGIPLVIF
-173 ELKSIEYSEN
+173 ELKSIEYNEN

-196 GEADGYRYDIPT
+196 GEADGYRFDIPT

-222 NNKVGTMTSDIT
+222 NNKVGTLTSDIT

-241 VDGEIGYKKDYA
+241 IDGEAGYKKNYA

-259 LEGLFEPARLLD
+259 LEGLLKPERLLD
-271 VIKNNLFFMNKDK
+271 VIKNNLFFMNSDK
-284 ERPIKILA
+284 EKPVKILS

-303 YNSIKNHLKPSGDG
+303 YDSIKHSLKPQGDG

-332 SMVMLAHK
+332 TMVMLAHK
-340 LITDIEMNNPT
+340 LITDLEMKNPT
-351 IVVLTDRNDLDDQ
+351 IVVLTDRNDLDNQ
-364 LFTTFSNAAEF
+364 LFGTFSNAAEF
-375 LRTRPIQVSSRLD
+375 LRTRPVQVESRED
-388 LLDKVGA
+388 LLEKIGSI
-395 VKEGG
+395 KEGG
-400 VLFSTIQKFDKDNIV
+400 IVFTTLQKFDKNNIV
-415 PNKRTNIIVISDEA
+415 PNKRTNIVVISDEA

-435 VDEKIVL
+435 IDEQIVY
-442 KKNDDGTITSWSKYG
+442 KKNPDGTFTSISKYG
-457 TEKYIRD
+457 YAKYIRD
-464 ALPGATFIGFTGTPV
+464 ALPEATYIGFTGTPV
-479 ETDDK
+479 ESGDH
-484 STSAIFGETIDRYD
+484 STSAIFGKTVDTYD

-518 KVWLDEDKLKEIDK
+518 KVWLDDGKLKEIDK

-538 DQGVTDDIIEES
+538 NQNVSDDVIEES
-550 KTKLTSMEVIVG
+550 KSKWSSMEVIIG
-562 DKDRLRLLATDI
+562 DDDRLHLLASDI
-574 LEHYT
+574 LKHYNE
-579 DRKNFLNGKAMIV
+579 RKDVLNGKAMIV

-606 IELAPELKES
+606 IGLAPELKEQV
-616 IALVVT
+616 ALVVT
-622 ESNKDTE
+622 ESNKDSE

-639 FRENAAKEFKRKD
+639 YRENAAKEFKRKD
-652 GKVKIAIVV
+652 GSIKIAIVV

-692 RVNRVHV
+692 RVNRVNV

-714 SLEQALNTY
+714 SLEEALNTY
-723 TARDKELNLRDIQ
+723 TARDQELNLRDIQ
-736 ETAKSILD
+736 DTAKSILE
-744 EKLSILDEMFYHVDK
+744 EKLSILDEMFFHVDK
-759 KGFFGGSN
+759 KGFFGGTN

-780 VFATE
+780 VLSTE
-785 ETKKAYLVVT
+785 DIKKAYLQLT
-795 KQLKDGYA
+795 KQLKDAYV
-803 VAIGILDADYKKRV
+803 VAIGILDEDYKKKV
-817 LYYLSVRHF
+817 LYYLAVRHF

-831 RGNMPTGITPE
+831 RGNLPTNITPE
-842 TINRHVEELIAE
+842 SINKHVEELIAE
-854 AIKGDEVKILT
+854 AIKGDEVEILT
-865 KVEDSDKNRDI
+865 KVEDTEQNRDI
-876 WDLLSEEKIEKL
+876 WDLLSEEKVEKL

-911 YRSYNLVKAK
+911 YRGYNLVKAK
-921 EYSERLRLLLEAYNT
+921 EYSERLRKLLEAYNT
-936 REDDLQTDMTIV
+936 REDDLKTDMTIV
-948 GLVAFSQEMVESEEY
+948 GLIAFSQEMVEDEAY
-963 AKKNNLS
+963 AKKNNLT

>member
-1 MKNIVIYVI
+1 MHSIFTENDLEKAIIDKLCNLGYIYLNTSDPWTVQRQLSDFINDSLLLEQLQIINPNIQTDILEKAIAMLKNI
-10 LLFDNPKKR
+10 
-19 GFNMN
+19 
-24 EIKFTESSLEVALIE
+24 
-39 RLTKLGYDYAIDT
+39 
-52 DQWYL
+52 
-57 SRSLD
+57 
-62 SFINEEL
+62 
-69 LIDRLAVI
+69 
-77 NKGIKVS
+77 
-84 VLEQAITRLK
+84 
-94 NLDNPS
+94 DNPS
-100 LFERNHIVHNWLVD
+100 LFERNHIVHKWLTD
-114 GIQVE
+114 GIQID
-119 DYESDVNP
+119 DYHSDVNP
-127 LVRFIDFANPKN
+127 LVRFVDFVNIKN
-139 NVFQVANQLKFKE
+139 NIFQVANQLKFKE
-152 NRNLRIPD
+152 SRNLRIPD
-160 VIIFVNGIPLVIF
+160 VIIFVNGIPLVVF
-173 ELKSIEYSEN
+173 EMKSIEYNED

-196 GEADGYRYDIPT
+196 GEADGYRFDIPT

-222 NNKVGTMTSDIT
+222 NNKVGTLTSDIT

-241 VDGEIGYKKDYA
+241 VDGEIGYKKNYA

-259 LEGLFEPARLLD
+259 LNGLLKPERLLD
-271 VIKNNLFFMNKDK
+271 VIKNNLFFMNSDK
-284 ERPIKILA
+284 EKPVKILA

-303 YNSIKNHLKPSGDG
+303 YDSIKRSLKPQGDG

-340 LITDIEMNNPT
+340 LITDVDMKNPT
-351 IVVLTDRNDLDDQ
+351 IVVLTDRNDLDNQ
-364 LFTTFSNAAEF
+364 LFGTFSNAAEF
-375 LRTRPIQVSSRLD
+375 LRTRPVQVESRED
-388 LLDKVGA
+388 LLSKIGEI
-395 VKEGG
+395 KEGG
-400 VLFSTIQKFDKDNIV
+400 IVFTTLQKFDKNNIV
-415 PNKRTNIIVISDEA
+415 PNKRTNIVVISDEA

-435 VDEKIVL
+435 IDEQIVY
-442 KKNDDGTITSWSKYG
+442 KKNPDGTFTSISKYG
-457 TEKYIRD
+457 YAKYIRD
-464 ALPGATFIGFTGTPV
+464 ALPEATYIGFTGTPV
-479 ETDDK
+479 ESGDH
-484 STSAIFGETIDRYD
+484 STSAIFGKTVDTYD

-518 KVWLDEDKLKEIDK
+518 KVWLDDGKLKEIDK

-538 DQGVTDDIIEES
+538 NQNVSEDVIEES
-550 KTKLTSMEVIVG
+550 KSKWSSMEVIIG
-562 DKDRLRLLATDI
+562 DNDRLHLLASDI
-574 LEHYT
+574 LKHYNE
-579 DRKNFLNGKAMIV
+579 RKDVLNGKAMIV

-606 IELAPELKES
+606 VGLAPELKEK

-622 ESNKDTE
+622 ESNKDTD

-639 FRENAAKEFKRKD
+639 YRENAAKEFKRKD
-652 GKVKIAIVV
+652 GSIKIAIVV

-692 RVNRVHV
+692 RVNRVSV

-714 SLEQALNTY
+714 SLEEALNTY

-736 ETAKSILD
+736 DTAKSILE
-744 EKLSILDEMFYHVDK
+744 EKLSILDEMFFHVDK
-759 KGFFGGSN
+759 KGFFGGTN

-780 VFATE
+780 VLSTDDI
-785 ETKKAYLVVT
+785 KKAYLQLT
-795 KQLKDGYA
+795 KQLKDAY
-803 VAIGILDADYKKRV
+803 VVSIGILDEDYKKKV
-817 LYYLSVRHF
+817 LYYLAVRHF

-831 RGNMPTGITPE
+831 RGNLPTNITPE
-842 TINRHVEELIAE
+842 SINKHVEELIAE
-854 AIKGDEVKILT
+854 AIKGDEVEILT
-865 KVEDSDKNRDI
+865 KVEDTEQNRDI
-876 WDLLSEEKIEKL
+876 WDLLSEEKVEKL

-911 YRSYNLVKAK
+911 YRGYNLVKAK
-921 EYSERLRLLLEAYNT
+921 EYSERLRKLLETYNT
-936 REDDLQTDMTIV
+936 REDDLKTDMTIV
-948 GLVAFSQEMVESEEY
+948 GLIAFSQEMVEDEAY
-963 AKKNNLS
+963 AKKNNLT

-1016 KKDTRAK
+1016 KKDTRAR

>member
-1 MKNIVIYVI
+1 MS
-10 LLFDNPKKR
+10 
-19 GFNMN
+19 
-24 EIKFTESSLEVALIE
+24 EIKFTESSLEVAIIE
-39 RLTKLGYDYAIDT
+39 QLTELGYDYAIDT
-52 DQWYL
+52 DQWSL

-69 LIDRLAVI
+69 LLDRLTAI
-77 NKGIKVS
+77 NPGVKTDI
-84 VLEQAITRLK
+84 LEQAIAMLK
-94 NLDNPS
+94 NIDNPS
-100 LFERNHIVHNWLVD
+100 LFERNHIVHKWLTD

-119 DYESDVNP
+119 DYHSDVNP
-127 LVRFIDFANPKN
+127 LIRFIDFDNIKN
-139 NVFQVANQLKFKE
+139 NVFQVANQLKFNE
-152 NRNLRIPD
+152 SRNLRIPD
-160 VIIFVNGIPLVIF
+160 VILFVNGIPLVIF
-173 ELKSIEYSEN
+173 ELKSIEYNED

-196 GEADGYRYDIPT
+196 GEADGYRFDIPT

-222 NNKVGTMTSDIT
+222 NNKVGTLTSDIT

-241 VDGEIGYKKDYA
+241 IDGEAGYKKNYA

-259 LEGLFEPARLLD
+259 LEGLLKPERLLD
-271 VIKNNLFFMNKDK
+271 VIKNNLFFMNSDK
-284 ERPIKILA
+284 EKPVKILS

-303 YNSIKNHLKPSGDG
+303 YDSIKHSLKPQGDG

-332 SMVMLAHK
+332 TMVMLAHK
-340 LITDIEMNNPT
+340 LITDLEMKNPT
-351 IVVLTDRNDLDDQ
+351 IVVLTDRNDLDNQ
-364 LFTTFSNAAEF
+364 LFGTFSNAAEF
-375 LRTRPIQVSSRLD
+375 LRTRPVQVESRED
-388 LLDKVGA
+388 LLEKIGSI
-395 VKEGG
+395 KEGG
-400 VLFSTIQKFDKDNIV
+400 IIFTTLQKFDKNNIV
-415 PNKRTNIIVISDEA
+415 PNKRTNIVVISDEA

-435 VDEKIVL
+435 IDEQIVY
-442 KKNDDGTITSWSKYG
+442 KKNPDGTFTSISKYG
-457 TEKYIRD
+457 YAKYIRD
-464 ALPGATFIGFTGTPV
+464 ALPEATYIGFTGTPV
-479 ETDDK
+479 ESGDH
-484 STSAIFGETIDRYD
+484 STSAIFGKTVDTYD

-518 KVWLDEDKLKEIDK
+518 KVWLDDGKLKEIDK

-538 DQGVTDDIIEES
+538 NQNVSDDVIEES
-550 KTKLTSMEVIVG
+550 KSKWASMEVIIG
-562 DKDRLRLLATDI
+562 DDDRLHLLASDI
-574 LEHYT
+574 LKHYNE
-579 DRKNFLNGKAMIV
+579 RKDVLNGKAMIV

-606 IELAPELKES
+606 IGLAPELKEQV
-616 IALVVT
+616 ALVVT
-622 ESNKDTE
+622 ESNKDSE

-639 FRENAAKEFKRKD
+639 YRENAAKEFKRKD
-652 GKVKIAIVV
+652 GSIKIAIVV

-692 RVNRVHV
+692 RVNRVNV

-714 SLEQALNTY
+714 SLEEALNTY

-736 ETAKSILD
+736 DTAKSILE
-744 EKLSILDEMFYHVDK
+744 EKLSILDEMFFHVDK
-759 KGFFGGSN
+759 KGFFGGTN

-780 VFATE
+780 VLSTE
-785 ETKKAYLVVT
+785 DIKKAYLQLT
-795 KQLKDGYA
+795 KQLKDAYV
-803 VAIGILDADYKKRV
+803 VAIGILDEDYKKKV
-817 LYYLSVRHF
+817 LYYLAVRHF

-831 RGNMPTGITPE
+831 RGNLPTNITPE
-842 TINRHVEELIAE
+842 SINKHVEELIAE
-854 AIKGDEVKILT
+854 AIKGDEVEILT
-865 KVEDSDKNRDI
+865 KVEDTEQNRNI
-876 WDLLSEEKIEKL
+876 WDLLSEEKVEKL

-911 YRSYNLVKAK
+911 YRGYNLVKAK
-921 EYSERLRLLLEAYNT
+921 EYSERLRKLLETYNT
-936 REDDLQTDMTIV
+936 REDDLKTDMTIV
-948 GLVAFSQEMVESEEY
+948 GLIAFSQEMVEDEAY
-963 AKKNNLS
+963 AKKNNLT

>member
-1 MKNIVIYVI
+1 MS
-10 LLFDNPKKR
+10 
-19 GFNMN
+19 
-24 EIKFTESSLEVALIE
+24 EIKFTESSLEVAIIE
-39 RLTKLGYDYAIDT
+39 QLTELGYDYAIDT
-52 DQWYL
+52 DQWSL

-69 LIDRLAVI
+69 LLDRLTAI
-77 NKGIKVS
+77 NPGVKTDI
-84 VLEQAITRLK
+84 LEQAIAMLK
-94 NLDNPS
+94 NIDNPS
-100 LFERNHIVHNWLVD
+100 LFERNHIVHKWLTD

-119 DYESDVNP
+119 DYHSDVNP
-127 LVRFIDFANPKN
+127 LIRFIDFDNIKN

-152 NRNLRIPD
+152 SRNLRIPD
-160 VIIFVNGIPLVIF
+160 VILFVNGIPLVIF
-173 ELKSIEYSEN
+173 ELKSIDYNED

-196 GEADGYRYDIPT
+196 SEADGYRFDIPT

-222 NNKVGTMTSDIT
+222 NNKVGTLTSDIT

-241 VDGEIGYKKDYA
+241 IDGEAGYKKNYA

-259 LEGLFEPARLLD
+259 LEGLLKPERLLD
-271 VIKNNLFFMNKDK
+271 VIKNNLFFMNSDK
-284 ERPIKILA
+284 EKPVKILS

-303 YNSIKNHLKPSGDG
+303 YDSIKHSLKPQGDG

-332 SMVMLAHK
+332 TMVMLAHK
-340 LITDIEMNNPT
+340 LITDLEMKNPT
-351 IVVLTDRNDLDDQ
+351 IVVLTDRNDLDNQ
-364 LFTTFSNAAEF
+364 LFGTFSNAAEF
-375 LRTRPIQVSSRLD
+375 LRTRPVQVESRED
-388 LLDKVGA
+388 LLEKIGSI
-395 VKEGG
+395 KEGG
-400 VLFSTIQKFDKDNIV
+400 IIFTTLQKFDKNNIV
-415 PNKRTNIIVISDEA
+415 PNKRTNIVVISDEA

-435 VDEKIVL
+435 IDEQIVY
-442 KKNDDGTITSWSKYG
+442 KKNPDGTFTSISKYG
-457 TEKYIRD
+457 YAKYIRD
-464 ALPGATFIGFTGTPV
+464 ALPEATYIGFTGTPV
-479 ETDDK
+479 ESGDH
-484 STSAIFGETIDRYD
+484 STSAIFGKTVDTYD

-518 KVWLDEDKLKEIDK
+518 KVWLDDGKLKEIDK

-538 DQGVTDDIIEES
+538 NQNVSDDVIEES
-550 KTKLTSMEVIVG
+550 KSKWSSMEVIIG
-562 DKDRLRLLATDI
+562 DDDRLHLLASDI
-574 LEHYT
+574 LKHYNE
-579 DRKNFLNGKAMIV
+579 RKDVLNGKAMIV

-606 IELAPELKES
+606 IGLAPELKEQV
-616 IALVVT
+616 ALVVT
-622 ESNKDTE
+622 ESNKDSE

-639 FRENAAKEFKRKD
+639 YRENAAKEFKRKD
-652 GKVKIAIVV
+652 GSIKIAIVV

-692 RVNRVHV
+692 RVNRVNV

-714 SLEQALNTY
+714 SLEEALNTY

-736 ETAKSILD
+736 DTAKSILE
-744 EKLSILDEMFYHVDK
+744 EKLSILDEMFFHVDK
-759 KGFFGGSN
+759 KGFFGGTN

-780 VFATE
+780 VLSTDDI
-785 ETKKAYLVVT
+785 KKAYLQLT
-795 KQLKDGYA
+795 KQLKDAY
-803 VAIGILDADYKKRV
+803 VVSIGILDEDYKKKV
-817 LYYLSVRHF
+817 LYYLAVRHF

-831 RGNMPTGITPE
+831 RGNLPTNITPE
-842 TINRHVEELIAE
+842 SINKHVEELIAE
-854 AIKGDEVKILT
+854 AIKGDEVEILT
-865 KVEDSDKNRDI
+865 KVEDTEQNRDI
-876 WDLLSEEKIEKL
+876 WDLLSEEKVEKL

-911 YRSYNLVKAK
+911 YRGYNLVKAK
-921 EYSERLRLLLEAYNT
+921 EYSERLRKLLEAYNT
-936 REDDLQTDMTIV
+936 REDDLKTDMTIV
-948 GLVAFSQEMVESEEY
+948 GLIAFSQEMVEDEAY
-963 AKKNNLS
+963 AKKNNLT

-995 RVMAMELKAI
+995 RVMAMELKSI

>member
-1 MKNIVIYVI
+1 MHSIFTENNLENAIIDKLCELGYVYANNSDAWTTQR
-10 LLFDNPKKR
+10 LLF
-19 GFNMN
+19 
-24 EIKFTESSLEVALIE
+24 E
-39 RLTKLGYDYAIDT
+39 
-52 DQWYL
+52 
-57 SRSLD
+57 
-62 SFINEEL
+62 FINEPL
-69 LIDRLAVI
+69 L
-77 NKGIKVS
+77 
-84 VLEQAITRLK
+84 LEQLQIINPKIKEDILKKAIAMLK
-94 NLDNPS
+94 NVDNPS
-100 LFERNHIVHNWLVD
+100 LFERNHLVHKWLTD
-114 GIQVE
+114 GIQVD
-119 DYESDVNP
+119 DYHSDVNP
-127 LVRFIDFANPKN
+127 LVRFIDFDNIKN
-139 NVFQVANQLKFKE
+139 NMFQVANQLKFKE
-152 NRNLRIPD
+152 SRNLRIPD
-160 VIIFVNGIPLVIF
+160 VILFVNGIPLVIF
-173 ELKSIEYSEN
+173 ELKSIEYNED

-196 GEADGYRYDIPT
+196 GEADGYRFDIPT

-222 NNKVGTMTSDIT
+222 NNKVGTLTSDIT

-241 VDGEIGYKKDYA
+241 IDGEVGYKKNYA

-259 LEGLFEPARLLD
+259 LEGLLNPERLLD
-271 VIKNNLFFMNKDK
+271 VIKNDLFFMNSDK
-284 ERPIKILA
+284 EKPVKILS

-303 YNSIKNHLKPSGDG
+303 YDSIKLSLKPQGDG

-332 SMVMLAHK
+332 TMVMLAHK
-340 LITDIEMNNPT
+340 LITDLEMKNPT
-351 IVVLTDRNDLDDQ
+351 IVVLTDRNDLDNQ
-364 LFTTFSNAAEF
+364 LFGTFSNAAEF
-375 LRTRPIQVSSRLD
+375 LRTRPVQVESRED
-388 LLDKVGA
+388 LLEKIGSI
-395 VKEGG
+395 KEGG
-400 VLFSTIQKFDKDNIV
+400 IIFTTLQKFDKNNIV
-415 PNKRTNIIVISDEA
+415 PNKRTNIVVISDEA
-429 HRSHYG
+429 HRSQYG
-435 VDEKIVL
+435 IDEQIVY
-442 KKNDDGTITSWSKYG
+442 KKNPDGTFTSISKYG
-457 TEKYIRD
+457 YAKYIRD
-464 ALPGATFIGFTGTPV
+464 ALPEATYIGFTGTPV
-479 ETDDK
+479 ESGDH
-484 STSAIFGETIDRYD
+484 STSAIFGKTVDTYD

-518 KVWLDEDKLKEIDK
+518 KVWLDDGKLKEIDK

-538 DQGVTDDIIEES
+538 NQNVSDDVIEES
-550 KTKLTSMEVIVG
+550 KSKWSSMEVIIG
-562 DKDRLRLLATDI
+562 DDDRLNLLASDI
-574 LEHYT
+574 LKHYNE
-579 DRKNFLNGKAMIV
+579 RKDVLNGKAMIV

-606 IELAPELKES
+606 IGLAPELKEQ

-622 ESNKDTE
+622 ERNKDSE

-639 FRENAAKEFKRKD
+639 YRENAAKEFKRKD
-652 GKVKIAIVV
+652 GSIKIAIVV

-692 RVNRVHV
+692 RVNRVNV

-736 ETAKSILD
+736 DTAKSILE

-759 KGFFGGSN
+759 KDFFGGSN

-780 VFATE
+780 VLSTDE
-785 ETKKAYLVVT
+785 IKKAYLQLT
-795 KQLKDGYA
+795 KQLKDAYV
-803 VAIGILDADYKKRV
+803 VAIGILDEDYKKKV
-817 LYYLSVRHF
+817 LYYLAVRHF
-826 VQKVE
+826 VQKIE
-831 RGNMPTGITPE
+831 RGNMPTNITPE
-842 TINRHVEELIAE
+842 SINKHVEELIAE
-854 AIKGDEVKILT
+854 AIKGDEVEILT
-865 KVEDSDKNRDI
+865 KVEDTEQNRDI
-876 WDLLSEEKIEKL
+876 WDLLSEEKVEKL

-911 YRSYNLVKAK
+911 YRGYNLVKSK
-921 EYSERLRLLLEAYNT
+921 EYSERLRKLLEAYNT
-936 REDDLQTDMTIV
+936 REDDLKTDMTIV
-948 GLVAFSQEMVESEEY
+948 GLIAFSQEMVEDEAY
-963 AKKNNLS
+963 AKKNNLT

-995 RVMAMELKAI
+995 RIMAIELKEI

-1038 PDYTEEAISR
+1038 PDYAEEAISR

>member
-1 MKNIVIYVI
+1 MHSIFTENDLEKAIIDKLCNLGYIYLNASDPWTVQRQLSDFINDSLLLEQLQIINPNIQTDILEKAIAMLKNI
-10 LLFDNPKKR
+10 
-19 GFNMN
+19 
-24 EIKFTESSLEVALIE
+24 
-39 RLTKLGYDYAIDT
+39 
-52 DQWYL
+52 
-57 SRSLD
+57 
-62 SFINEEL
+62 
-69 LIDRLAVI
+69 
-77 NKGIKVS
+77 
-84 VLEQAITRLK
+84 
-94 NLDNPS
+94 DNPS
-100 LFERNHIVHNWLVD
+100 LFERNHIVHKWLTD
-114 GIQVE
+114 GIQID
-119 DYESDVNP
+119 DYHSDVNP
-127 LVRFIDFANPKN
+127 LVRFIDFDNIKN
-139 NVFQVANQLKFKE
+139 NIFQVANQLKFKE
-152 NRNLRIPD
+152 SRNLRIPD
-160 VIIFVNGIPLVIF
+160 VIIFVNGIPLVVF
-173 ELKSIEYSEN
+173 ELKSIEYNED

-196 GEADGYRYDIPT
+196 GEADGYRFDIPT

-222 NNKVGTMTSDIT
+222 NNKVGTLTSDIT

-241 VDGEIGYKKDYA
+241 VDGEIGYKKNYA

-259 LEGLFEPARLLD
+259 LNGLLKPERLLD
-271 VIKNNLFFMNKDK
+271 VIKNNLFFMNSDK
-284 ERPIKILA
+284 EKPIKILA

-303 YNSIKNHLKPSGDG
+303 YDSIKRSLKPQGDG

-340 LITDIEMNNPT
+340 LITDVEMKNPT
-351 IVVLTDRNDLDDQ
+351 IVVLTDRNDLDNQ
-364 LFTTFSNAAEF
+364 LFGTFSNAAEF
-375 LRTRPIQVSSRLD
+375 LRTRPVQVESRED
-388 LLDKVGA
+388 LLEKIGSI
-395 VKEGG
+395 KEGG
-400 VLFSTIQKFDKDNIV
+400 IIFTTLQKFDKNNIV
-415 PNKRTNIIVISDEA
+415 PNKRTNIVVISDEA

-435 VDEKIVL
+435 IDEQIVY
-442 KKNDDGTITSWSKYG
+442 KKNPDGTFTSISKYG
-457 TEKYIRD
+457 YAKYIRD
-464 ALPGATFIGFTGTPV
+464 ALPEATYIGFTGTPV
-479 ETDDK
+479 ESGDH
-484 STSAIFGETIDRYD
+484 STSAIFGKTVDTYD

-518 KVWLDEDKLKEIDK
+518 KVWLDDGKLKEIDK

-538 DQGVTDDIIEES
+538 NQNVSDDVIEES
-550 KTKLTSMEVIVG
+550 KSKWSSMEVIIG
-562 DKDRLRLLATDI
+562 DDDRLHLLASDI
-574 LEHYT
+574 LKHYNE
-579 DRKNFLNGKAMIV
+579 RKDVLNGKAMIV

-606 IELAPELKES
+606 IGLAPELKEQV
-616 IALVVT
+616 ALVVT
-622 ESNKDTE
+622 ESNKDSE

-639 FRENAAKEFKRKD
+639 YRENAAKEFKRKD
-652 GKVKIAIVV
+652 GSIKIAIVV

-692 RVNRVHV
+692 RVNRVNV

-714 SLEQALNTY
+714 SLEEALNTY

-736 ETAKSILD
+736 DTAKSILE
-744 EKLSILDEMFYHVDK
+744 EKLSILDEMFFHVDK
-759 KGFFGGSN
+759 KGFFGGTN

-780 VFATE
+780 VLSTDDI
-785 ETKKAYLVVT
+785 KKAYLQLT
-795 KQLKDGYA
+795 KQLKDAYV
-803 VAIGILDADYKKRV
+803 VAIGILDEDYKKKV
-817 LYYLSVRHF
+817 LYYLAVRHF

-831 RGNMPTGITPE
+831 RGNLPTNITPE
-842 TINRHVEELIAE
+842 SINKHVEELIAE
-854 AIKGDEVKILT
+854 AIKGDEVEILT
-865 KVEDSDKNRDI
+865 KVEDTEQNRDI
-876 WDLLSEEKIEKL
+876 WDLLSEEKVEKL

-902 RLLKEAVRE
+902 RLLKEAVKE
-911 YRSYNLVKAK
+911 YRGYNLVKAK
-921 EYSERLRLLLEAYNT
+921 EYSERLRKLLEAYNT
-936 REDDLQTDMTIV
+936 REDDLKTDMTIV
-948 GLVAFSQEMVESEEY
+948 GLIAFSQEMVEDEAY
-963 AKKNNLS
+963 AKKNNLT

-1016 KKDTRAK
+1016 KKDTRAR

>member
-1 MKNIVIYVI
+1 MS
-10 LLFDNPKKR
+10 D
-19 GFNMN
+19 
-24 EIKFTESSLEVALIE
+24 IKFTESSLEIAVIE
-39 RLTKLGYDYAIDT
+39 QLQELGYDYAIDT
-52 DQWYL
+52 DQWCL
-57 SRSLD
+57 SRALD

-69 LIDRLAVI
+69 LLDRLMAI
-77 NKGIKVS
+77 NPGVKVS
-84 VLEQAITRLK
+84 VLEQAISRIKT
-94 NLDNPS
+94 LDNPS
-100 LFERNHIVHNWLVD
+100 LFERNHIVHRWLTD
-114 GIQVE
+114 GMQVE

-127 LVRFIDFANPKN
+127 LVRFLDFARPDN

-160 VIIFVNGIPLVIF
+160 VIIFVNGIPLVVF
-173 ELKSIEYSEN
+173 ELKSIEYNED

-196 GEADGYRYDIPT
+196 GESDGYRYDIPT

-222 NNKVGTMTSDIT
+222 NNKVGTLTSDIT

-241 VDGEIGYKKDYA
+241 VDGEIGYKKNYA

-259 LEGLFEPARLLD
+259 LEGLLKPARLLD

-284 ERPIKILA
+284 EKPIKILS

-303 YNSIKNHLKPSGDG
+303 YESIKKSLKPEGTG

-340 LITDIEMNNPT
+340 LITDIEMRNPT
-351 IVVLTDRNDLDDQ
+351 VVILTDRNDLDNQ
-364 LFTTFSNAAEF
+364 LYTTFSNASEF
-375 LRTRPIQVSSRLD
+375 LRTRPVQVESRED
-388 LLDKVGA
+388 LLAKIGA

-400 VLFSTIQKFDKDNIV
+400 IIFTTLQKFDKANIV
-415 PNKRTNIIVISDEA
+415 PNNRSNIVVISDEA

-435 VDEKIVL
+435 IDEKIVL
-442 KKNDDGTITSWSKYG
+442 KENPDGTYSSYSKYG
-457 TEKYIRD
+457 YAKYIRD
-464 ALPGATFIGFTGTPV
+464 ALPEATYIGFTGTPV
-479 ETDDK
+479 ESGDH
-484 STSAIFGETIDRYD
+484 STSAIFGETVDTYD

-518 KVWLDEDKLKEIDK
+518 KVWLDDGKLKEIDA

-538 DQGVTDDIIEES
+538 QQGVSDDIIEES
-550 KTKLTSMEVIVG
+550 KSKLSSMEVIIG

-574 LEHYT
+574 LAHY
-579 DRKNFLNGKAMIV
+579 DERKDILSGKAMIV
-592 CMSRKIAA
+592 CMSRDIAY
-600 KLYYQI
+600 KLYK
-606 IELAPELKES
+606 ELVAQAPEKES
-616 IALVVT
+616 EIAVIVT
-622 ESNKDTE
+622 ESNKDTDE
-629 EERKLFKDKA
+629 KRELFKDKA
-639 FRENAAKEFKRKD
+639 YRENMAKEFKKKD
-652 GKVKIAIVV
+652 GSIKIVIVV

-714 SLEQALNTY
+714 SLEEALNIY

-744 EKLSILDEMFYHVDK
+744 EKLSILDELFYKVDK

-780 VFATE
+780 VFTTE
-785 ETKKAYLVVT
+785 DIKKAYLQIT
-795 KQLKDGYA
+795 KQLKDAYA
-803 VAIGILDADYKKRV
+803 VAIGILDADYKKKV
-817 LYYLSVRHF
+817 LYYLAVRHF

-831 RGNMPTGITPE
+831 RGNMPHNITPE
-842 TINRHVEELIAE
+842 SINKHVADLIAE

-865 KVEDSDKNRDI
+865 KVEDTEENRDI
-876 WDLLSEEKIEKL
+876 WDLLSEEKVEKL

-902 RLLKEAVRE
+902 RLLKEAVKE
-911 YRSYNLVKAK
+911 YRGYNLVKAK
-921 EYSERLRLLLEAYNT
+921 EYSERLRKLLEAYNT
-936 REDDLQTDMTIV
+936 REDDLKTDITIV
-948 GLVAFSQEMVESEEY
+948 GLIAFSQEMVESEEY
-963 AKKNNLS
+963 AKKNNLT

-978 ALVANKSAV
+978 ALVANKSAM

-995 RVMAMELKAI
+995 RVMAIELKAI

-1038 PDYTEEAISR
+1038 PEYSEEAISR

>member
-1 MKNIVIYVI
+1 MS
-10 LLFDNPKKR
+10 
-19 GFNMN
+19 
-24 EIKFTESSLEVALIE
+24 EIKFTESSLEVAIIE
-39 RLTKLGYDYAIDT
+39 QLTELGYDYAIDT
-52 DQWYL
+52 DQWSL

-69 LIDRLAVI
+69 LLDRLTAI
-77 NKGIKVS
+77 NPGVKTDI
-84 VLEQAITRLK
+84 LEQAIAMLK
-94 NLDNPS
+94 NIDNPS
-100 LFERNHIVHNWLVD
+100 LFERNHIVHKWLTD

-119 DYESDVNP
+119 DYHSDVNP
-127 LVRFIDFANPKN
+127 LIRFIDFDNIKN

-152 NRNLRIPD
+152 SRNLRIPD
-160 VIIFVNGIPLVIF
+160 VILFVNGIPLVIF
-173 ELKSIEYSEN
+173 ELKSIEYNED

-196 GEADGYRYDIPT
+196 GEADGYRFDIPT

-222 NNKVGTMTSDIT
+222 NNKVGTLTSDIT

-241 VDGEIGYKKDYA
+241 IDGEVGYKKNYA

-259 LEGLFEPARLLD
+259 LEGLLKPERLLD
-271 VIKNNLFFMNKDK
+271 VIKNNLFFMNSDK
-284 ERPIKILA
+284 EKPVKILS

-303 YNSIKNHLKPSGDG
+303 YDSIKHSLKPQGDG

-332 SMVMLAHK
+332 TMVMLAHK
-340 LITDIEMNNPT
+340 LITDLEMKNPT
-351 IVVLTDRNDLDDQ
+351 IVVLTDRNDLDNQ
-364 LFTTFSNAAEF
+364 LFGTFSNAAEF
-375 LRTRPIQVSSRLD
+375 LRTRPAQVESRED
-388 LLDKVGA
+388 LLEKIGSI
-395 VKEGG
+395 KEGG
-400 VLFSTIQKFDKDNIV
+400 IIFTTLQKFDKNNIV
-415 PNKRTNIIVISDEA
+415 PNKRTNIVVISDEA

-435 VDEKIVL
+435 IDEQIVY
-442 KKNDDGTITSWSKYG
+442 KKNPDGTFTSISKYG
-457 TEKYIRD
+457 YAKYIRD
-464 ALPGATFIGFTGTPV
+464 ALPEATYIGFTGTPV
-479 ETDDK
+479 ESGDH
-484 STSAIFGETIDRYD
+484 STSAIFGKTVDTYD

-518 KVWLDEDKLKEIDK
+518 KVWLDDDKLKEIDK

-538 DQGVTDDIIEES
+538 NQNVSEDIIEES
-550 KTKLTSMEVIVG
+550 KSKWSSMEVIIG
-562 DKDRLRLLATDI
+562 DDDRLHLLASDI
-574 LEHYT
+574 LKHYNE
-579 DRKNFLNGKAMIV
+579 RKDVLNGKAMIV

-606 IELAPELKES
+606 IGLAPELKEQV
-616 IALVVT
+616 ALVVT
-622 ESNKDTE
+622 ESNKDSE

-639 FRENAAKEFKRKD
+639 YRENAAKEFKRKD
-652 GKVKIAIVV
+652 GSLKIAIVV

-692 RVNRVHV
+692 RVNRVNV

-714 SLEQALNTY
+714 SLEEALNTY

-736 ETAKSILD
+736 DTAKSILE
-744 EKLSILDEMFYHVDK
+744 EKLSILDEMFFHVDK
-759 KGFFGGSN
+759 KGFFSGTN

-780 VFATE
+780 VLSTE
-785 ETKKAYLVVT
+785 DIKKAYLQLT
-795 KQLKDGYA
+795 KQLKDAYV
-803 VAIGILDADYKKRV
+803 VAIGILDEDYKRKV
-817 LYYLSVRHF
+817 LYYLAVRHF
-826 VQKVE
+826 VQKLLRGDIPPQISPVE
-831 RGNMPTGITPE
+831 
-842 TINRHVEELIAE
+842 INKHVEELLAD
-854 AIKGDEVKILT
+854 AIKGDEVEILT
-865 KVEDSDKNRDI
+865 KVEDTEQNRDI
-876 WDLLSEEKIEKL
+876 WDLLSEEKVEKL

-911 YRSYNLVKAK
+911 YRGYNLVKAK
-921 EYSERLRLLLEAYNT
+921 EYSERLRKLLEAYNT
-936 REDDLQTDMTIV
+936 REDDLKTDMTIV
-948 GLVAFSQEMVESEEY
+948 GLIAFSQEMVEDESY
-963 AKKNNLS
+963 AKKNNLT

>member
-1 MKNIVIYVI
+1 MS
-10 LLFDNPKKR
+10 
-19 GFNMN
+19 
-24 EIKFTESSLEVALIE
+24 EIKFTESSLEVAIIE
-39 RLTKLGYDYAIDT
+39 QLTELGYDYAIDT
-52 DQWYL
+52 DQWSL

-69 LIDRLAVI
+69 LLDRLTAI
-77 NKGIKVS
+77 NPGVKTDI
-84 VLEQAITRLK
+84 LEQAIAMLK
-94 NLDNPS
+94 NIDNPS
-100 LFERNHIVHNWLVD
+100 LFERNHIVHKWLTD

-119 DYESDVNP
+119 DYHSDVNP
-127 LVRFIDFANPKN
+127 LIRFIDFDNIKN

-152 NRNLRIPD
+152 SRNLRIPD
-160 VIIFVNGIPLVIF
+160 VILFVNGIPLVIF
-173 ELKSIEYSEN
+173 ELKSIEYNED

-196 GEADGYRYDIPT
+196 GEEDGYRFDIPT

-222 NNKVGTMTSDIT
+222 NNKVGTLTSDIT

-241 VDGEIGYKKDYA
+241 IDGEVGYKKNYA

-259 LEGLFEPARLLD
+259 LEGLLKPERLLD
-271 VIKNNLFFMNKDK
+271 IIKNNLFFMNSDK
-284 ERPIKILA
+284 EKPVKILS

-303 YNSIKNHLKPSGDG
+303 YASIKHSLKPQGDG

-332 SMVMLAHK
+332 TMVMLAHK
-340 LITDIEMNNPT
+340 LITDLEMKNPT
-351 IVVLTDRNDLDDQ
+351 IVVLTDRNDLDNQ
-364 LFTTFSNAAEF
+364 LFGTFSNAAEF
-375 LRTRPIQVSSRLD
+375 LRTRPVQVESRED
-388 LLDKVGA
+388 LLEKIGSI
-395 VKEGG
+395 KEGG
-400 VLFSTIQKFDKDNIV
+400 IIFTTLQKFDKNNIV
-415 PNKRTNIIVISDEA
+415 PNKRTNIVVISDEA

-435 VDEKIVL
+435 IDEQIVY
-442 KKNDDGTITSWSKYG
+442 KKNPDGTFTSISKYG
-457 TEKYIRD
+457 YAKYIRD
-464 ALPGATFIGFTGTPV
+464 ALPEATYIGFTGTPV
-479 ETDDK
+479 ESGDH
-484 STSAIFGETIDRYD
+484 STSAIFGKTVDTYD

-518 KVWLDEDKLKEIDK
+518 KVWLDDDKLKEIDK

-538 DQGVTDDIIEES
+538 NQNVSDDVIEES
-550 KTKLTSMEVIVG
+550 KSKWSSMEVIIG
-562 DKDRLRLLATDI
+562 DDDRLHLLASDI
-574 LEHYT
+574 LKHYNE
-579 DRKNFLNGKAMIV
+579 RKDILNGKAMIV

-606 IELAPELKES
+606 IELAPELKEQV
-616 IALVVT
+616 ALVVT
-622 ESNKDTE
+622 ESNKDSE

-639 FRENAAKEFKRKD
+639 YRENAAKEFKRKD
-652 GKVKIAIVV
+652 GSIKIAIVV

-692 RVNRVHV
+692 RVNRVNV

-714 SLEQALNTY
+714 SLEEALNTY

-736 ETAKSILD
+736 DTAKSILE
-744 EKLSILDEMFYHVDK
+744 EKLSILDEMFFHVDK
-759 KGFFGGSN
+759 KGFFGGTN

-780 VFATE
+780 VLSTDE
-785 ETKKAYLVVT
+785 IKKAYLQLT
-795 KQLKDGYA
+795 KQLKDAYV
-803 VAIGILDADYKKRV
+803 VAIGILDEDYKRKV
-817 LYYLSVRHF
+817 LYYLAVRHF
-826 VQKVE
+826 VQKLLRGDIPPQISPVE
-831 RGNMPTGITPE
+831 
-842 TINRHVEELIAE
+842 INKHVEELLAD
-854 AIKGDEVKILT
+854 AIKGDEVEILT
-865 KVEDSDKNRDI
+865 KVEDTEQNRDI
-876 WDLLSEEKIEKL
+876 WDLLSEEKVEKI

-911 YRSYNLVKAK
+911 YRGYNLVKAK
-921 EYSERLRLLLEAYNT
+921 EYSERLRKLLEAYNT
-936 REDDLQTDMTIV
+936 REDDLKTDMTIV
-948 GLVAFSQEMVESEEY
+948 GLIAFSQEMVEDEAY
-963 AKKNNLS
+963 AKKNNLT

>member
-1 MKNIVIYVI
+1 M
-10 LLFDNPKKR
+10 
-19 GFNMN
+19 MS
-24 EIKFTESSLEVALIE
+24 EIKFTESSLEKAIIE
-39 RLTKLGYDYAIDT
+39 RLEELGYDYAIDCEE
-52 DQWYL
+52 WCL
-57 SRSLD
+57 SRPLD

-69 LIDRLAVI
+69 LLDRLSVI
-77 NKGIKVS
+77 NPGVKLP
-84 VLEQAITRLK
+84 VLEQAISSLK
-94 NLDNPS
+94 NVDNPS
-100 LFERNHIVHNWLVD
+100 LFERNHIIHKWLTD
-114 GIQVE
+114 GIQIE

-127 LVRFIDFANPKN
+127 LVKFIDFKTIEN
-139 NVFQVANQLKFKE
+139 NSFQVANQLKFKE

-160 VIIFVNGIPLVIF
+160 VIIFLNGIPIVVF
-173 ELKSIEYSEN
+173 ELKSIEYNED
-183 TFIERAYEQLGRN
+183 TFIERAYEQLGQN
-196 GEADGYRYDIPT
+196 GESDGYRFDIPT

-222 NNKVGTMTSDIT
+222 NNKVGTLTSDIT

-241 VDGEIGYKKDYA
+241 VDGEIGYKKNYA

-259 LEGLFEPARLLD
+259 LEGLMKPERLLD

-284 ERPIKILA
+284 EKPIKILS

-303 YNSIKNHLKPSGDG
+303 YNSIKGAMKPNGDG

-351 IVVLTDRNDLDDQ
+351 VVVLTDRNDLDNQ
-364 LFTTFSNAAEF
+364 LYTTFSNAAEF
-375 LRTRPIQVSSRLD
+375 LRTRPVQVESRED
-388 LLDKVGA
+388 LLKKIGE

-400 VLFSTIQKFDKDNIV
+400 IVFTTLQKFDKTNIV
-415 PNKRTNIIVISDEA
+415 PNNRNNIVVISDEA

-435 VDEKIVL
+435 IDEKIII
-442 KKNDDGTITSWSKYG
+442 KENADGTYSTYSKYG
-457 TEKYIRD
+457 YAKYIRD
-464 ALPGATFIGFTGTPV
+464 ALPEATYIGFTGTPV
-479 ETDDK
+479 ESGDH
-484 STSAIFGETIDRYD
+484 STSAIFGETVDTYD

-518 KVWLDEDKLKEIDK
+518 KVWLDDAKLKEIDA
-532 YYDDLA
+532 YYEELA
-538 DQGVTDDIIEES
+538 GQGVSENIIEES
-550 KTKLTSMEVIVG
+550 KSKLTSMEVIIG
-562 DKDRLRLLATDI
+562 DNDRLRLLATDI
-574 LEHYT
+574 LEHYEE
-579 DRKNFLNGKAMIV
+579 RKDILSGKAMIV
-592 CMSRKIAA
+592 CMSRDIAF
-600 KLYYQI
+600 KLYNQLVDI
-606 IELAPELKES
+606 APEKKDE
-616 IALVVT
+616 IAVIVT
-622 ESNKDTE
+622 ESNKDSE
-629 EERKLFKDKA
+629 EKRELFKDKA
-639 FRENAAKEFKRKD
+639 YRENMAKEFKKKN
-652 GKVKIAIVV
+652 GSIKIVIVV

-714 SLEQALNTY
+714 SLEDALNVY

-744 EKLSILDEMFYHVDK
+744 EKLSILDEMFYHVEK

-780 VFATE
+780 VFSTDE
-785 ETKKAYLVVT
+785 IKKAYLQVT
-795 KQLKDGYA
+795 KQLKDAYA
-803 VAIGILDADYKKRV
+803 VAIGVLDADYKKKV
-817 LYYLSVRHF
+817 LYYLAVRHF
-826 VQKVE
+826 VQKIE
-831 RGNMPTGITPE
+831 RGNLPNEITPE
-842 TINRHVEELIAE
+842 TINKHVADLIAE
-854 AIKGDEVKILT
+854 AIKGDEVEILT
-865 KVEDSDKNRDI
+865 KVEDTEENRDI
-876 WDLLSEEKIEKL
+876 WDLLSEEKVEKL
-888 RQSQPPHVF
+888 RKSQPPHVF

-911 YRSYNLVKAK
+911 YRGYNLVKAK
-921 EYSERLRLLLEAYNT
+921 EYSERLRKLLEAYNT
-936 REDDLQTDMTIV
+936 REDDLKTDMTIV
-948 GLVAFSQEMVESEEY
+948 GLIAFSQEMVESEEY

-978 ALVANKSAV
+978 ALVANKSAA
-987 ELMSDDIL
+987 EIMSDDIL

-1038 PDYTEEAISR
+1038 PAYSEEAISR

>member
-1 MKNIVIYVI
+1 MS
-10 LLFDNPKKR
+10 
-19 GFNMN
+19 
-24 EIKFTESSLEVALIE
+24 EIKFTESSLEVAIIE
-39 RLTKLGYDYAIDT
+39 QLTELGYDYAIDT
-52 DQWYL
+52 DQWSL

-62 SFINEEL
+62 SIINEEL
-69 LIDRLAVI
+69 LLDRLTAI
-77 NKGIKVS
+77 NPGVKTDI
-84 VLEQAITRLK
+84 LEQAIAMLK
-94 NLDNPS
+94 NIDNPS
-100 LFERNHIVHNWLVD
+100 LFERNHIVHKWLTD

-119 DYESDVNP
+119 DYHSDVNP
-127 LVRFIDFANPKN
+127 LIRFIDFDNIKN

-152 NRNLRIPD
+152 SRNLRIPD
-160 VIIFVNGIPLVIF
+160 VILFVNGIPLVIF
-173 ELKSIEYSEN
+173 ELKSIEYNED

-196 GEADGYRYDIPT
+196 GEADGYRFDIPT
-208 LFNYNAFLVISDGA
+208 LFNYNAFLIISDGA
-222 NNKVGTMTSDIT
+222 NNKVGTLTSDIT

-241 VDGEIGYKKDYA
+241 IDGEAGYKKNYA

-259 LEGLFEPARLLD
+259 LEGLLKPERLLD
-271 VIKNNLFFMNKDK
+271 VIKNNLFFMNSDK
-284 ERPIKILA
+284 EKPVKILS

-303 YNSIKNHLKPSGDG
+303 YDSIKHSLKPQGDG

-332 SMVMLAHK
+332 TMVMLAHK
-340 LITDIEMNNPT
+340 LITDLEMKNPT
-351 IVVLTDRNDLDDQ
+351 IVVLTDRNDLDNQ
-364 LFTTFSNAAEF
+364 LFGTFSNAAEF
-375 LRTRPIQVSSRLD
+375 LRTRPVQVESRED
-388 LLDKVGA
+388 LLEKIGSI
-395 VKEGG
+395 KEGG
-400 VLFSTIQKFDKDNIV
+400 IIFTTLQKFDKNNIV
-415 PNKRTNIIVISDEA
+415 PNKRTNIVVISDEA

-435 VDEKIVL
+435 IDEQIVY
-442 KKNDDGTITSWSKYG
+442 KKNPDGTFTSISKYG
-457 TEKYIRD
+457 YAKYIRD
-464 ALPGATFIGFTGTPV
+464 ALPEATYIGFTGTPV
-479 ETDDK
+479 ESGDH
-484 STSAIFGETIDRYD
+484 STSAIFGKTVDTYD

-518 KVWLDEDKLKEIDK
+518 KVWLDDGKLKEIDK

-538 DQGVTDDIIEES
+538 NQNVSDDVIEES
-550 KTKLTSMEVIVG
+550 KSKWSSMEVIIG
-562 DKDRLRLLATDI
+562 DNDRLHLLASDI
-574 LEHYT
+574 LKHYNE
-579 DRKNFLNGKAMIV
+579 RKDVLNGKAMIV

-606 IELAPELKES
+606 IGLAPELKEQV
-616 IALVVT
+616 ALVVT
-622 ESNKDTE
+622 ESNKDSE

-639 FRENAAKEFKRKD
+639 YRENAAKEFKRKD
-652 GKVKIAIVV
+652 GIIKIAIVV

-692 RVNRVHV
+692 RVNRVSV

-714 SLEQALNTY
+714 SLEEALNTY

-736 ETAKSILD
+736 DTAKSILE
-744 EKLSILDEMFYHVDK
+744 EKLSILDEMFFHVDK
-759 KGFFGGSN
+759 KGFFGGTN

-780 VFATE
+780 VLSTDDI
-785 ETKKAYLVVT
+785 KKAYLQLT
-795 KQLKDGYA
+795 KQLKDAYV
-803 VAIGILDADYKKRV
+803 VAIGILDEDYKKKV
-817 LYYLSVRHF
+817 LYYLAVRHF

-831 RGNMPTGITPE
+831 RGNLPTNITPE
-842 TINRHVEELIAE
+842 SINKHVEELIAE
-854 AIKGDEVKILT
+854 AIKGDEVEILT
-865 KVEDSDKNRDI
+865 KVEDTEQNRDI
-876 WDLLSEEKIEKL
+876 WDLLSEEKVEKL

-911 YRSYNLVKAK
+911 YRGYNLVKAK
-921 EYSERLRLLLEAYNT
+921 EYSERLRKLLEAYNT
-936 REDDLQTDMTIV
+936 REDDLKTDMTIV
-948 GLVAFSQEMVESEEY
+948 GLIAFSQEMVEDEAY
-963 AKKNNLS
+963 AKKNNLT

>member
-1 MKNIVIYVI
+1 MHSIFTENDLEKAIIDKLCNLGYIYLNTSDPWTVQRQLSDFINDSLLLEQLQIINPNIQTDILEKAIAMLKNI
-10 LLFDNPKKR
+10 
-19 GFNMN
+19 
-24 EIKFTESSLEVALIE
+24 
-39 RLTKLGYDYAIDT
+39 
-52 DQWYL
+52 
-57 SRSLD
+57 
-62 SFINEEL
+62 
-69 LIDRLAVI
+69 
-77 NKGIKVS
+77 
-84 VLEQAITRLK
+84 
-94 NLDNPS
+94 DNPS
-100 LFERNHIVHNWLVD
+100 LFERNHIVHKWLTD
-114 GIQVE
+114 GIQID
-119 DYESDVNP
+119 DYHSDVNP
-127 LVRFIDFANPKN
+127 LVRFVDFVNIKN
-139 NVFQVANQLKFKE
+139 NIFQVANQLKFKE
-152 NRNLRIPD
+152 SRNLRIPD
-160 VIIFVNGIPLVIF
+160 VIIFVNGIPLVVF
-173 ELKSIEYSEN
+173 EMKSIEYNED

-196 GEADGYRYDIPT
+196 GEADGYRFDIPT

-222 NNKVGTMTSDIT
+222 NNKVGTLTSDIT

-241 VDGEIGYKKDYA
+241 VDGEIGYKKNYA

-259 LEGLFEPARLLD
+259 LNGLLKPERLLD
-271 VIKNNLFFMNKDK
+271 VVKNNLFFMNSDK
-284 ERPIKILA
+284 EKPVKILA

-303 YNSIKNHLKPSGDG
+303 YDSIKRSLKPQGDG

-340 LITDIEMNNPT
+340 LITDVDMKNPT
-351 IVVLTDRNDLDDQ
+351 IVVLTDRNDLDNQ
-364 LFTTFSNAAEF
+364 LFGTFSNAAEF
-375 LRTRPIQVSSRLD
+375 LRTRPVQVESRED
-388 LLDKVGA
+388 LLSKIGEI
-395 VKEGG
+395 KEGG
-400 VLFSTIQKFDKDNIV
+400 IVFTTLQKFDKNNIV
-415 PNKRTNIIVISDEA
+415 PNKRTNIVVISDEA

-435 VDEKIVL
+435 IDEQIVY
-442 KKNDDGTITSWSKYG
+442 KKNPDGTFTSISKYG
-457 TEKYIRD
+457 YAKYIRD
-464 ALPGATFIGFTGTPV
+464 ALPEATYIGFTGTPV
-479 ETDDK
+479 ESGDH
-484 STSAIFGETIDRYD
+484 STSAIFGKTVDTYD

-518 KVWLDEDKLKEIDK
+518 KVWLDDGKLKEIDK

-538 DQGVTDDIIEES
+538 NQNVSEDVIEES
-550 KTKLTSMEVIVG
+550 KSKWSSMEVIIG
-562 DKDRLRLLATDI
+562 DNDRLHLLASDI
-574 LEHYT
+574 LKHYNE
-579 DRKNFLNGKAMIV
+579 RKDVLNGKAMIV

-606 IELAPELKES
+606 IGLAPELKEK

-622 ESNKDTE
+622 ESNKDTD

-639 FRENAAKEFKRKD
+639 YRENAAKEFKRKD
-652 GKVKIAIVV
+652 GSIKIAIVV

-692 RVNRVHV
+692 RVNRVNV

-736 ETAKSILD
+736 DTAKSILE

-759 KGFFGGSN
+759 KSFFGGTN

-780 VFATE
+780 VLSTDDI
-785 ETKKAYLVVT
+785 KKAYLQLT
-795 KQLKDGYA
+795 KQLKDAYV
-803 VAIGILDADYKKRV
+803 VAIGILDEDYKKKV
-817 LYYLSVRHF
+817 LYYLAVRHF

-831 RGNMPTGITPE
+831 RGNLPTNITPE
-842 TINRHVEELIAE
+842 SINKHVEELIAE
-854 AIKGDEVKILT
+854 AIKGDEVEILT
-865 KVEDSDKNRDI
+865 KVEDTEQNRDI
-876 WDLLSEEKIEKL
+876 WDLLSEEKVEKL

-911 YRSYNLVKAK
+911 YRGYNLVKAK
-921 EYSERLRLLLEAYNT
+921 EYSERLRKLLEAYNT
-936 REDDLQTDMTIV
+936 REDDLKTDMTIV
-948 GLVAFSQEMVESEEY
+948 GLIAFSQEMVEDEAY
-963 AKKNNLS
+963 AKKNNLT

>member
-1 MKNIVIYVI
+1 MS
-10 LLFDNPKKR
+10 D
-19 GFNMN
+19 
-24 EIKFTESSLEVALIE
+24 IKFTESSLEIAVIE
-39 RLTKLGYDYAIDT
+39 QLQELGYDYAIDT
-52 DQWYL
+52 DQWCL
-57 SRSLD
+57 SRALD

-69 LIDRLAVI
+69 LLDRLMAI
-77 NKGIKVS
+77 NPGVKIT
-84 VLEQAITRLK
+84 VLEQAISRLK

-100 LFERNHIVHNWLVD
+100 LFERNHIVHRWLTD
-114 GIQVE
+114 GMQVE

-127 LVRFIDFANPKN
+127 LVRFLDFTHPDN

-160 VIIFVNGIPLVIF
+160 VIIFVNGIPLVVF
-173 ELKSIEYSEN
+173 ELKSIEYNED

-196 GEADGYRYDIPT
+196 GESDGYRYDIPT

-222 NNKVGTMTSDIT
+222 NNKVGTLTSDIT

-241 VDGEIGYKKDYA
+241 VDGEIGYKKNYA

-259 LEGLFEPARLLD
+259 LEGLLKPARLLD

-284 ERPIKILA
+284 EKPIKILS

-303 YNSIKNHLKPSGDG
+303 YESIKKNLKPAGSG

-340 LITDIEMNNPT
+340 LITDIEMRNPT
-351 IVVLTDRNDLDDQ
+351 VVILTDRNDLDNQ
-364 LFTTFSNAAEF
+364 LYTTFSNAAEF
-375 LRTRPIQVSSRLD
+375 LRTRPVQVESRED
-388 LLDKVGA
+388 LLAKIGA

-400 VLFSTIQKFDKDNIV
+400 IIFTTLQKFDKANIV
-415 PNKRTNIIVISDEA
+415 PNNRSNIVVISDEA

-435 VDEKIVL
+435 IDEKIVL
-442 KKNDDGTITSWSKYG
+442 KENPDGTYSSYSKYG
-457 TEKYIRD
+457 YAKYIRD
-464 ALPGATFIGFTGTPV
+464 ALPEATYIGFTGTPV
-479 ETDDK
+479 ESGDH
-484 STSAIFGETIDRYD
+484 STSAIFGETVDTYD

-518 KVWLDEDKLKEIDK
+518 KVWLDDGKLKEIDA

-538 DQGVTDDIIEES
+538 QQGVSDDIIEES
-550 KTKLTSMEVIVG
+550 KSKLSSMEVIIG

-574 LEHYT
+574 LAHY
-579 DRKNFLNGKAMIV
+579 DERKDILSGKAMIV
-592 CMSRKIAA
+592 CMSRDIAY
-600 KLYYQI
+600 KLYK
-606 IELAPELKES
+606 ELVAQAPEKES
-616 IALVVT
+616 EIAVIVT
-622 ESNKDTE
+622 ESNKDTDE
-629 EERKLFKDKA
+629 KRELFKDKA
-639 FRENAAKEFKRKD
+639 YRENMAKEFKKKD
-652 GKVKIAIVV
+652 GSIKIVIVV

-714 SLEQALNTY
+714 SLEEALNIY

-744 EKLSILDEMFYHVDK
+744 EKLSILDELFYKVDK

-780 VFATE
+780 VFTTE
-785 ETKKAYLVVT
+785 DIKKAYLQIT
-795 KQLKDGYA
+795 KQLKDAYA
-803 VAIGILDADYKKRV
+803 VAIGILDADYKKKV
-817 LYYLSVRHF
+817 LYYLAVRHF

-831 RGNMPTGITPE
+831 RGNMPHNITPE
-842 TINRHVEELIAE
+842 SINKHVADLIAE

-865 KVEDSDKNRDI
+865 KVEDTEENRDI
-876 WDLLSEEKIEKL
+876 WDLLSEEKVEKL

-902 RLLKEAVRE
+902 RLLKEAVKE
-911 YRSYNLVKAK
+911 YRGYNLVKAK
-921 EYSERLRLLLEAYNT
+921 EYSERLRKLLEAYNT
-936 REDDLQTDMTIV
+936 REDDLKTDITIV
-948 GLVAFSQEMVESEEY
+948 GLIAFSQEMVESEEY
-963 AKKNNLS
+963 AKKNNLT

-978 ALVANKSAV
+978 ALVANKSAM

-995 RVMAMELKAI
+995 RVMAIELKAI

-1038 PDYTEEAISR
+1038 PEYSEEAISR

>member
-1 MKNIVIYVI
+1 MHSIFTENDLEKAIIDKLCNLGFIYLNTSDPWTVQRQLSDFINDSLLLEQLQIINPNIQTDILEKAIAMLKNI
-10 LLFDNPKKR
+10 
-19 GFNMN
+19 
-24 EIKFTESSLEVALIE
+24 
-39 RLTKLGYDYAIDT
+39 
-52 DQWYL
+52 
-57 SRSLD
+57 
-62 SFINEEL
+62 
-69 LIDRLAVI
+69 
-77 NKGIKVS
+77 
-84 VLEQAITRLK
+84 
-94 NLDNPS
+94 DNPS
-100 LFERNHIVHNWLVD
+100 LFERNHIVHKWLTD
-114 GIQVE
+114 GIQID
-119 DYESDVNP
+119 DYHSDVNP
-127 LVRFIDFANPKN
+127 LVRFVDFVNIKN
-139 NVFQVANQLKFKE
+139 NIFQVANQLKFKE
-152 NRNLRIPD
+152 SRNLRIPD
-160 VIIFVNGIPLVIF
+160 VIIFVNGIPLVVF
-173 ELKSIEYSEN
+173 EMKSIEYNED

-196 GEADGYRYDIPT
+196 GEADGYRFDIPT

-222 NNKVGTMTSDIT
+222 NNKVGTLTSDIT

-241 VDGEIGYKKDYA
+241 VDGEIGYKKNYA

-259 LEGLFEPARLLD
+259 LNGLLKPERLLD
-271 VIKNNLFFMNKDK
+271 VIKNNLFFMNSDK
-284 ERPIKILA
+284 EKPVKILA

-303 YNSIKNHLKPSGDG
+303 YDSIKRSLKPQGDG

-340 LITDIEMNNPT
+340 LITDVDMKNPT
-351 IVVLTDRNDLDDQ
+351 IVVLTDRNDLDNQ
-364 LFTTFSNAAEF
+364 LFGTFSNAAEF
-375 LRTRPIQVSSRLD
+375 LRTRPVQVESRED
-388 LLDKVGA
+388 LLSKIGEI
-395 VKEGG
+395 KEGG
-400 VLFSTIQKFDKDNIV
+400 IVFTTLQKFDKNNIV
-415 PNKRTNIIVISDEA
+415 PNKRTNIVVISDEA

-435 VDEKIVL
+435 IDEQIVY
-442 KKNDDGTITSWSKYG
+442 KKNPDGTFTSISKYG
-457 TEKYIRD
+457 YAKYIRD
-464 ALPGATFIGFTGTPV
+464 ALPEATYIGFTGTPV
-479 ETDDK
+479 ESGDH
-484 STSAIFGETIDRYD
+484 STSAIFGKTVDTYD

-518 KVWLDEDKLKEIDK
+518 KVWLDDGKLKEIDK

-538 DQGVTDDIIEES
+538 NQNVSEDVIEES
-550 KTKLTSMEVIVG
+550 KSKWSSMEVIIG
-562 DKDRLRLLATDI
+562 DNDRLHLLASDI
-574 LEHYT
+574 LKHYNE
-579 DRKNFLNGKAMIV
+579 RKDVLNGKAMIV

-606 IELAPELKES
+606 IGLAPELKEK

-622 ESNKDTE
+622 ESNKDTD

-639 FRENAAKEFKRKD
+639 YRENAAKEFKRKD
-652 GKVKIAIVV
+652 GSIKIAIVV

-692 RVNRVHV
+692 RVNRVNV

-714 SLEQALNTY
+714 SLEEALNTY

-736 ETAKSILD
+736 DTAKSILE
-744 EKLSILDEMFYHVDK
+744 EKLSILDEMFFHVDK
-759 KGFFGGSN
+759 KGFFGGTN

-780 VFATE
+780 VLSTDDI
-785 ETKKAYLVVT
+785 KKAYLQLT
-795 KQLKDGYA
+795 KQLKDAYV
-803 VAIGILDADYKKRV
+803 VAIGILDEDYKKKV
-817 LYYLSVRHF
+817 LYYLAVRHF

-831 RGNMPTGITPE
+831 RGNLPTNITPE
-842 TINRHVEELIAE
+842 SINKHVEELIAE
-854 AIKGDEVKILT
+854 AIKGDEVEILT
-865 KVEDSDKNRDI
+865 KVEDTEQNRDI
-876 WDLLSEEKIEKL
+876 WDLLSEEKVEKL

-911 YRSYNLVKAK
+911 YRGYNLVKAK
-921 EYSERLRLLLEAYNT
+921 KYSERLRKLLETYNT
-936 REDDLQTDMTIV
+936 REDDLKTDMTIV
-948 GLVAFSQEMVESEEY
+948 GLIAFSQEMVEDEAY
-963 AKKNNLS
+963 AKKNNLT

-1016 KKDTRAK
+1016 KKDTRAR